1 MSSLATDRVDQ
12 CSSGEFSAQPFALSP
27 AQAALYYAQ
36 RIRPDIPLT
45 IAQYV
50 EIHGDLD
57 VGRLLYAIERF
68 GSETEV
74 GHVRLLEID
83 GEPHQVVDPTWRPG
97 WKRLDLREEPD
108 PRAAALAWM
117 NDHASSPIDIEHD
130 PLTINVVLRTG
141 DSDWIWYTRGHHIV
155 IDGYGA
161 MNGTTRAAEIYT
173 ALENQTEPVVSR
185 ATPLAAIYADEG
197 RYRET
202 TRFRNDAEYWR
213 EQLAGVGEPITLS
226 GNGMLA
232 PISDSGRRTA
242 TAVLGPELEAA
253 VEAASNTFGSN
264 SSAVFVAALA
274 CYVRAVT
281 GHQDVVLSL
290 PVSARTT
297 VALRRSGGVVS
308 NVVPIRVRFTGAD
321 TLADTVR
328 AVELQITGALRHQ
341 RYRSDDI
348 RRECG
353 YSRDARGFFGPMVNL
368 MLFHSELKFGS
379 LVGAINVLST
389 GPVEDLSINLY
400 NGVGNRIHIDFEANP
415 RLYGDAE
422 LTMHHGRFVDFLRRL
437 VLAAPQTP
445 VGDLP
450 VLTDLERE
458 RVLHEWNSTQVARQD
473 GTLAGLFADRAA
485 MCPSRVALDFEGDT
499 LTYAA
504 FDERA
509 NRLARELIAR
519 GAGPDTVVGLAIRR
533 SLDLLVGMYGIVK
546 AGAAYLPIDPDHPAD
561 RIEAILEQ
569 ARPLCVLTAAR
580 DELELPALAPRFDID
595 TADLSDRGGRPV
607 TDADRITPLRADH
620 LAYVIF
626 TSGSTGKP
634 KGVGVSHAA
643 IVNRLRWMQHAYP
656 LDSSD
661 VVLQK
666 TPATFDVSVW
676 EFFWP
681 LQIGA
686 RLVIAAPDGHRD
698 PSYLAR
704 VIAEKNVTTAHFVP
718 SMLSVFL
725 TDTDVRGCTGL
736 TRVFCSGEALPAATV
751 TEFHAALGT
760 GAEAPQLHNLYGP
773 TEAAVDVTA
782 WHCAPG
788 TTDVPIGSPVW
799 NTRTYV
805 LDARLQ
811 PVAPGVV
818 GELYLAGVQLAR
830 GYLGRPGLSADRFVA
845 NPFTPGT
852 RMYRT
857 GDLVR
862 WRSGGRT
869 GVLEYLGRSDFQ
881 VKIRG
886 LRIELGEIENALLA
900 DDRVTRAVCVARR
913 GRGGDELIAYAVAA
927 QGILPS
933 GGVAAGADTANGIG
947 TAAPDMHGRKQIGA
961 AGAADGPAG
970 SITRRGNAAAAT
982 PASGGTGTAVAG
994 TTAEAAD
1001 RAELAAEL
1009 TAVLR
1014 RTLPSYMVPS
1024 AIMVLDE
1031 LPLSANGKVDRKA
1044 LPEPVIGVRRPARPA
1059 EAGPRNA
1066 VEQQV
1071 IGVFA
1076 EVLGVDE
1083 IEVADNFFDLGGN
1096 SLSAARAIAR
1106 VNAAV
1111 GAALT
1116 IRDLFESPTVAALA
1130 ARLAS
1135 PQSEAAS
1142 PKLVAG
1148 QRPEHVP
1155 LSLAQQRLW
1164 ILNRFAEHAAA
1175 YNMPLAVELTGP
1187 LDVPALRAG
1196 LIDVLER
1203 HESLRTIFPDTPEGP
1218 CQRVHPASEIPLTL
1232 EPVDALDA
1240 DVNQLV
1246 TEFAGYGFDLRSQAP
1261 IRVALY
1267 ATGPDTHV
1275 FLVVLHHISGDGW
1288 SVAPLTRDIMVAV
1301 AARAAGQMPDWT
1313 PLPVQY
1319 ADFALWQRELL
1330 GDEADPASALSRQL
1344 AYWRAALAD
1353 LPDQLD
1359 LPLDRPRPRQR
1370 STDGGRVE
1378 FTIPAQLRRDLA
1390 ALAAERGVSTFMVLH
1405 AALAA
1410 LLARLCNSTDIAIG
1424 TPIAGRSDPALDDL
1438 VGMFVNTLVLRT
1450 RIDPAAGFD
1459 RMLAEVRDT
1468 DLNAFANADV
1478 PFERLV
1484 EVVNPERSA
1493 ARHPLFQVMLSYDSS
1508 PELRVDLPGVAA
1520 RVLPMAM
1527 DIAKFDLQLTVHEP
1541 VGSGAEDAPLTAE
1554 FGYAADVFDHA
1565 TVEALARRFAA
1576 LLAAAVAD
1584 PAVPVGD
1591 LPILDARET
1600 AKLVPIMG
1608 SPAESASTLARLL
1621 TDTAER
1627 VPDAVAVRYQGH
1639 DTTYR
1644 ELDERSNRLARVL
1657 IEHGAGPEVV
1667 VAIALPRS
1675 LESILAVW
1683 SVAKTGA
1690 AYVPID
1696 PDYPADRIAHM
1707 LADSGAML
1715 GLTNAERRAEMPDWP
1730 GSRGRHRKSYVDWL
1744 LLGSD
1749 TLAAECAQQ
1758 TDGPVTDTDRHHPLR
1773 TGGPAYLIYTSGST
1787 GKPKA
1792 VVVTNAGIAS
1802 LAHEQMHLFRVTDA
1816 ARTLHFSSPSFDA
1829 SVLELL
1835 LGFAA
1840 GATIVV
1846 APAGIYGGAELATLL
1861 REERVTHA
1869 FVTPAALGTVPAA
1882 DLPDLEAVIVGGEAC
1897 PEDLVRVWTDP
1908 EARPAGMPV
1917 RRMHNMYGPSEATVA
1932 ATATGPMVAG
1942 RPVPIGLP
1950 VRGMRLFVLD
1960 GRLHPVPPG
1969 VAGELYLSGPGLAR
1983 GYLGRH
1989 GLTAQQFPAN
1999 PHGRRGERMYRTGD
2013 LVVSDGVG
2021 QLRFLGRADDQIKIR
2036 GFRVELREI
2045 DHVLRDHPGVTFALT
2060 VVHHDERGIPRL
2072 VSYLTADT
2080 DLDIPAVLDTARGRL
2095 PGYMV
2100 PSAVTVLE
2108 TLPVTPSGKLDRK
2121 ALPAPDF
2128 VAAAPSRAPETE
2140 MEQQVAQ
2147 VFGTVLGAPVHGAE
2161 DNFFEIGGNSLLAT
2175 RLTAALHAEFG
2186 VELPVR
2192 AIFEAPTVAG
2202 VAARLAEAPRTQ
2214 RAALA
2219 VHTPRPERVP
2229 LSLPQQRLWF
2239 LNRFSPESSAYNI
2252 AFVLRID
2259 GDPDLPALRAALG
2272 DVVERHEVLR
2282 TVFPEDEHGAYQKV
2296 LDTARCLP
2304 VLEAVETDDVGA
2316 RKALRSLARRG
2327 FDLAHEI
2334 PLRMTLLRTG
2344 NRRHL
2349 LGIVL
2354 HHIAADGWSLGPLT
2368 RDLAVAYTARHG
2380 GVAPA
2385 WTPLPVQYADFSLWQ
2400 RECLGQ
2406 EGDPDSA
2413 AAIQLAYWRTALADL
2428 PEEMPLPYD
2437 RARPAEPTQRAGA
2450 VRFEVPEDVQ
2460 RRLAEVARAHGVSLF
2475 MVLRSTMAVLLRVVT
2490 GGRDIVIG
2498 TPVAGRTDTRLE
2510 ELVGMF
2516 VNTLVLRSDVDPDR
2530 SFAELLQAD
2539 RDTELAALAHAE
2551 VPFERIVEEIGGGAG
2566 GLRPALQVALTV
2578 QEPAPALQLL
2588 GLGLAAEE
2596 LDIALA
2602 KFDLELRVLPGA
2614 DDEDRIYEF
2623 VYAAELFEQQTVST
2637 LADRLVRVFD
2647 AVTADPRIKVRDIDA
2662 RTEIERELLTPA
2674 WGPAPEPQCSLAAYF
2689 AATAHLN
2696 PDRVFLRYED
2706 TELTYLQADVYSNRL
2721 ARALISRDLGPGD
2734 RVALGLTRSVESV
2747 LAVLAVA
2754 KAGAAYVPVDPNY
2767 PADRVR
2773 HMLTDSGCR
2782 VGVSLTGH
2790 ADRLYQAG
2798 GDHAIEWLLLD
2809 DAELLDELEAHDD
2822 GAVTDADRTTTLWTA
2837 DLAYVIYTSGS
2848 TGKPKGV
2855 AVTHGGLSN
2864 FADEIRERMRV
2875 DRESRTMHFSSPSF
2889 DAAVFDLL
2897 LAVGSGATM
2906 VIVPPHI
2913 YGGDELAELM
2923 DREEVS
2929 HTFMTPAAL
2938 ATIDRERWALPNL
2951 RAVMVGGEA
2960 CGPELVA
2967 RWAPGRMMFNGYGPT
2982 ETTVVITIAG
2992 PMIPG
2997 ETVTIGNLVRGAR
3010 ALVLDERLHP
3020 VPVGVPGE
3028 LYLGGQGSARGY
3040 FDRLGLTA
3048 TRFVADP
3055 HGPEGTR
3062 MYRTGDVVRW
3072 TADGELV
3079 YLGRSD
3085 HQVKVRGFR
3094 IELGEIDAVLTAH
3107 PAIRFAHTEV
3117 REIAGVRRIVSY
3129 VLPVAADLATVAE
3142 TGRGT
3147 HTPAHGLPA
3156 ISGAAAGRDGHAAA
3170 ALDLEELRAH
3180 CAEHLPAHMVPSSL
3194 TLLDRIPLT
3203 PVGKLDRDALPEP
3216 QAVVAVV
3223 SRDPETDTERLVAEV
3238 MGDLVGAEALGA
3250 DDSFFEVGGNSL
3262 LATQLVA
3269 RLAAATGVRLEVRAV
3284 FAAPTVAG
3292 LAAQLDAGT
3301 PSGDLL
3307 PEPRKRTRPQRIPLS
3322 AAQRRLWFLEKFNA
3336 SGDHG
3341 EALGAYNIP
3350 VALRLRG
3357 KLDVQALRATLHAVQ
3372 ARHETL
3378 RTVFPELD
3386 GEPCQR
3392 ILDADEAA
3400 IGLPVRTVDAAQVPA
3415 EIRRTAAAGF
3425 DLANQVP
3432 LRAAL
3437 LRLTGT
3443 GADEHVLV
3451 LVVHHIAMD
3460 GWSLQ
3465 PLAADVAAA
3474 YRAHTAG
3481 QEPQWPALPIQY
3493 ADYTLWQQ
3501 DVLGR
3506 EDDPESVISRQLDY
3520 WRRALDGIPE
3530 LLAVPADRPRPP
3542 VPSYRGG
3549 TVECKIDAFTHRELQ
3564 ALAAEHGVTMFMVLH
3579 AALVALLHR
3588 LTAGDDITVG
3598 TPIAG
3603 RGHPALDRMIG
3614 MFVGTLVLRTDVDGG
3629 AGFADLLRAVR
3640 DTDLEA
3646 FAHADVPFERLVEVL
3661 NPARSQAHH
3670 PMFQVMLSVQN
3681 QPVRVL
3687 ELPGMRIEADDAD
3700 PGIAKFD
3707 LQFTLTESWT
3717 QRREPDGIT
3726 VSVNYASDLFEAV
3739 TAQRLAQRF
3748 VRLLGAAAAN
3758 PATAVGDLELLD
3770 EAEWSAL
3777 APVRGAEA
3785 GLPITFPEVFE
3796 AAANLNRTAIAV
3808 RAAGTQIS
3816 YDALDRWT
3824 NRLARVLIGYGV
3836 GPEVLVA
3843 MGIPRSAESV
3853 AVMLAIAKAGAA
3865 FVPVDPNYPE
3875 QRISHML
3882 LDSGAAVGITLS
3894 AHRERMPDGAN
3905 WTVLDAPSFR
3915 RRVLTTSDAPITDD
3929 ERTSALRMDNPAYVI
3944 YTSGSTGIPK
3954 GVVVTHGGLS
3964 NFAAETA
3971 QRFDVRPGCRVLHF
3985 ATPSFDAA
3993 MLDLL
3998 LALGGA
4004 ATLVITPPGVVG
4016 GQELGQVFQEEG
4028 ITHAFITTSALG
4040 TVDPTGVTALRHV
4053 LVGGEALPPDLVTR
4067 WAPGRKLYN
4076 VYGPTETTI
4085 VTVISQPMTPGGQI
4099 TIGGPIRGVGASVLD
4114 ARLHPAPGGVTGEL
4128 HLAGAALARGYL
4140 RRPGLTAQRFVA
4152 NPFGKPGERMYR
4164 TGDLV
4169 RWLEKGGRARD
4180 MEYVGR
4186 TDHQVKIR
4194 GFRIELGEIDAALA
4208 RHAAVEFA
4216 TTIGHRTPAGSTA
4229 LVSYV
4234 KPRNGT
4240 APTVAE
4246 LTAHVAELVPNYM
4259 VPQSIM
4265 LLDRIPL
4272 SPVGK
4277 LDRKALPEPVFAAR
4291 EGYRAPSTPTEEAL
4305 CAAFADVLGIESV
4318 GADDGFF
4325 ELGGNSLLATKVV
4338 SQVRAAG
4345 IDLPVQAMF
4354 GESTPAAIARR
4365 LADAD
4370 GDAGAALLA
4379 ALEALLPLRPVTD
4392 GAVPPLFCVHPAIGL
4407 SWCFAGLV
4415 SHLPHERP
4423 VYGLQAPHVCGEESH
4438 PTITEAAKYY
4448 VAHMKEVQPHGP
4460 YHVLGWSLGGLI
4472 AHEVAVQLQAGGDEV
4487 ALLGLMDSYQ
4497 LSDRWLESAVPS
4509 VADII
4514 GEFGSDLLGGDTD
4527 VDPRMNL
4534 HEAAEL
4540 LRSRPGP
4547 FAALT
4552 VEHLERLYTGY
4563 TNGAVQAHGFRPRV
4577 FDGDLLFFTAADD
4590 EINLADPERCA
4601 SAWEPYVTGTVH
4613 DQKVRCRHSGMTT
4626 PEALSV
4632 IGPVLRDHLAELA
4645 ARAGREETR

>member
-27 AQAALYYAQ
+27 AQSALWYAQ

-83 GEPHQVVDPTWRPG
+83 GVPHQVVDPTWRPG
-97 WKRLDLREEPD
+97 WARIDLRGEPD

-117 NDHASSPIDIEHD
+117 NDHTSSPIDIEHD

-141 DSDWIWYTRGHHIV
+141 DSDYIWYTRGHHIV

-161 MNGTTRAAEIYT
+161 MNATTRAAEIYT

-185 ATPLAAIYADEG
+185 ATPLATIYAEEG
-197 RYRET
+197 RYQET
-202 TRFRNDAEYWR
+202 SRCRADAEYWR
-213 EQLAGVGEPITLS
+213 EQLEGAAEPLTLSSAGVIGS
-226 GNGMLA
+226 G
-232 PISDSGRRTA
+232 SDAGRRSA
-242 TAVLGPELEAA
+242 TAVLGEQIEAA
-253 VEAASNTFGSN
+253 LAAAGTTYGSNTP
-264 SSAVFVAALA
+264 ALVVAALA

-281 GHQDVVLSL
+281 GTQDVVLSL

-297 VALRRSGGVVS
+297 VALRRSAGVVS
-308 NVVPIRVRFTGAD
+308 NVVPIRVRFGGAA
-321 TLADTVR
+321 TVADTVR

-348 RRECG
+348 RRDCG

-379 LVGAINVLST
+379 LVGSLNVLST

-422 LTMHHGRFVDFLRRL
+422 LTMHHGRFLDFLDRFLR
-437 VLAAPQTP
+437 ASPQDA

-458 RVLHEWNSTQVARQD
+458 RVLHEWNSTQVARQE

-485 MCPSRVALDFEGDT
+485 MCPSRTALDFEGRT

-504 FDERA
+504 FDEHA
-509 NRLARELIAR
+509 NRLARELIDR
-519 GAGPDTVVGLAIRR
+519 GAGPDTLIGLAIRR
-533 SLDLLVGMYGIVK
+533 SLDLLIGMYAIIK

-561 RIEAILEQ
+561 RIEAILDQ
-569 ARPLCVLTAAR
+569 ARPLCVLSTTR
-580 DELELPALAPRFDID
+580 DEVELPAAADRFDID
-595 TADLSDRGGRPV
+595 TADLAERSRRPV
-607 TDADRITPLRADH
+607 TDADRRAPLRADH

-626 TSGSTGKP
+626 TSGSTGRP
-634 KGVGVSHAA
+634 KGVGVTHAA

-656 LDSSD
+656 LDGGD

-698 PSYLAR
+698 PGYLAR
-704 VIAEKNVTTAHFVP
+704 IIAEKGVTTAHFVP

-725 TDTDVRGCTGL
+725 TDTDVTGCTGL
-736 TRVFCSGEALPAATV
+736 SRVFCSGEALPAATV
-751 TEFHAALGT
+751 AEFHAALGT
-760 GAEAPQLHNLYGP
+760 GSGAPQLHNLYGP

-788 TTDVPIGSPVW
+788 ATDVPIGAPIW

-830 GYLGRPGLSADRFVA
+830 GYLGRPALTADRFVA

-862 WRSGGRT
+862 WRGGRA

-900 DDRVTRAVCVARR
+900 DKRVARAVCVARR
-913 GRGGDELIAYAVAA
+913 GRGGDELIGYAVAA
-927 QGILPS
+927 PG
-933 GGVAAGADTANGIG
+933 AGPLDT
-947 TAAPDMHGRKQIGA
+947 
-961 AGAADGPAG
+961 
-970 SITRRGNAAAAT
+970 
-982 PASGGTGTAVAG
+982 
-994 TTAEAAD
+994 
-1001 RAELAAEL
+1001 AELAAG
-1009 TAVLR
+1009 LR
-1014 RTLPSYMVPS
+1014 RTLPSYMVP
-1024 AIMVLDE
+1024 AALMVLDE

-1044 LPEPVIGVRRPARPA
+1044 LPDPGTAARRPARPA
-1059 EAGPRNA
+1059 AGPRTEA
-1066 VEQQV
+1066 ERQLTA
-1071 IGVFA
+1071 IFA
-1076 EVLGVDE
+1076 EVLGVEE
-1083 IEVADNFFDLGGN
+1083 IGVGDSFFDLGGN

-1106 VNAAV
+1106 VNAALGV
-1111 GAALT
+1111 ALT
-1116 IRDLFESPTVAALA
+1116 IRDLFESTTVTTLA
-1130 ARLAS
+1130 ARVAN
-1135 PQSEAAS
+1135 PQAEAAS
-1142 PKLVAG
+1142 PKLGAA
-1148 QRPEHVP
+1148 QRPAHVP

-1187 LDVPALRAG
+1187 LDIPALRAG
-1196 LIDVLER
+1196 LVDVLDR
-1203 HESLRTIFPDTPEGP
+1203 HESLRTTFPDTPQGP
-1218 CQRVHPASEIPLTL
+1218 CQVVHPAAEIPLTL
-1232 EPVDALDA
+1232 DPIDATDA
-1240 DVNQLV
+1240 DVLALAG
-1246 TEFAGYGFDLRSQAP
+1246 EFAGYGFDLRSQAP

-1267 ATGPDTHV
+1267 ATAPDKHV

-1288 SVAPLTRDIMVAV
+1288 SIAPLTRDIMAAV
-1301 AARAAGQMPDWT
+1301 AARAEGRAPQWT

-1378 FTIPAQLRRDLA
+1378 FTIAADTRRALA

-1410 LLARLCNSTDIAIG
+1410 VLARLCNTTDIAIG
-1424 TPIAGRSDPALDDL
+1424 TPIAGRSDPDLDDL

-1450 RIDPAAGFD
+1450 RVDPAAGFD

-1508 PELRVDLPGVAA
+1508 PELRVDLPGVHA
-1520 RVLPMAM
+1520 RVLPMAV
-1527 DIAKFDLQLTVHEP
+1527 DVAKFDLQLTVHEP
-1541 VGSGAEDAPLTAE
+1541 GTAEDAGLTAE

-1565 TVEALARRFAA
+1565 TVEAIARRFGAV
-1576 LLAAAVAD
+1576 LAAAVAD

-1608 SPAESASTLARLL
+1608 SPAEPAITLARLL

-1627 VPDAVAVRYQGH
+1627 VPDHVAVRYLGH
-1639 DTTYR
+1639 DTSYR

-1667 VAIALPRS
+1667 VAVALPRS

-1707 LADSGAML
+1707 LSDSGAML
-1715 GLTNAERRAEMPDWP
+1715 GLTTAECRADLPDWP
-1730 GSRGRHRKSYVDWL
+1730 GNRGRHRKSYVDWL
-1744 LLGSD
+1744 LVGS
-1749 TLAAECAQQ
+1749 TELAEECAQFPDTPL
-1758 TDGPVTDTDRHHPLR
+1758 TDADRHHPLR
-1773 TGGPAYLIYTSGST
+1773 TAGPAYLIYTSGST

-1792 VVVTNAGIAS
+1792 VVVTNAGLAS
-1802 LAHEQMHLFRVTDA
+1802 LAHEQMHLFHVTDS

-1846 APAGIYGGAELATLL
+1846 APAGIFGGAELAALL
-1861 REERVTHA
+1861 RAERVTHA
-1869 FVTPAALGTVPAA
+1869 FVTPAALATVPAD
-1882 DLPDLEAVIVGGEAC
+1882 DLPALEAVIVGGEAC
-1897 PEDLVRVWTDP
+1897 PEDLVRIWTDP
-1908 EARPAGMPV
+1908 ESRPAPAAP

-1932 ATATGPMVAG
+1932 ATATGPMAAG
-1942 RPVPIGLP
+1942 QPVPIGLP

-1960 GRLHPVPPG
+1960 PRLHPVPPG

-1983 GYLGRH
+1983 GYLGRN
-1989 GLTAQQFPAN
+1989 GLTAQAFPAN

-2013 LVVSDGVG
+2013 LVVADGTG

-2036 GFRVELREI
+2036 GFRIELREI
-2045 DHVLRDHPGVTFALT
+2045 DHVLASHPGVTRALT
-2060 VVHHDERGIPRL
+2060 IVHNDERGIPRL
-2072 VSYLTADT
+2072 VTYLTADAE
-2080 DLDIPAVLDTARGRL
+2080 LDMAAVLDTARGRL

-2100 PSAVTVLE
+2100 PSALTVLE
-2108 TLPVTPSGKLDRK
+2108 QLPLGPTGKLDLK

-2128 VAAAPSRAPETE
+2128 VAVAPSRAPETE
-2140 MEQQVAQ
+2140 LEQQVAQ
-2147 VFGTVLGAPVHGAE
+2147 VFGAVLGTPVHGAE

-2175 RLTAALHAEFG
+2175 RLTAALHGEFG

-2219 VHTPRPERVP
+2219 VHAPRPERIP

-2239 LNRFSPESSAYNI
+2239 LNRYSPESSAYNI

-2259 GDPDLPALRAALG
+2259 GDPDVTALQAALA

-2282 TVFPEDEHGAYQKV
+2282 TVFPEDAHGARQEV
-2296 LDTARCLP
+2296 LETARCLP

-2316 RKALRSLARRG
+2316 RTTLRSLARRG
-2327 FDLAHEI
+2327 FDLTRDI

-2344 NRRHL
+2344 NRRHQ

-2368 RDLAVAYTARHG
+2368 RDLAVAYAARLG
-2380 GVAPA
+2380 GAVPA

-2400 RECLGQ
+2400 REILGQ
-2406 EGDPDSA
+2406 ETDPGSTA
-2413 AAIQLAYWRTALADL
+2413 ATQLAYWRHALADL

-2437 RARPAEPTQRAGA
+2437 RPRPAEPTQRAGA
-2450 VRFEVPEDVQ
+2450 VRFEVPEELQ
-2460 RRLAEVARAHGVSLF
+2460 RKLDDIGRAHGVSLF
-2475 MVLRSTMAVLLRVVT
+2475 MMLRSTLAVLLRVVT

-2498 TPVAGRTDTRLE
+2498 TPVAGRSDTRLD

-2539 RDTELAALAHAE
+2539 RDTELAAMANAE
-2551 VPFERIVEEIGGGAG
+2551 VPFERIVEEFGSGSG
-2566 GLRPALQVALTV
+2566 GLRPTLQVALTV
-2578 QEPAPALQLL
+2578 QDTPLPALQLP
-2588 GLGLAAEE
+2588 GLALQAEE

-2602 KFDLELRVLPGA
+2602 KFDLELRVLPA
-2614 DDEDRIYEF
+2614 DRNAPAAEAGDRVFEF
-2623 VYAAELFEQQTVST
+2623 VYAAELFDQDTVQT
-2637 LADRLVRVFD
+2637 LAERLVQVFE
-2647 AVTADPRIKVRDIDA
+2647 AVTADPRVRIRDIDA
-2662 RTEIERELLTPA
+2662 RTELERELLTPA

-2696 PDRVFLRYED
+2696 PDRIFLRSGD
-2706 TELTYLQADVYSNRL
+2706 TELSYENADVYSNRL
-2721 ARALISRDLGPGD
+2721 ARALIARGLGPGD
-2734 RVALGLTRSVESV
+2734 RIALGLTRSVESV
-2747 LAVLAVA
+2747 LAMLAVA
-2754 KAGAAYVPVDPNY
+2754 KSGAAFVPVDPNY

-2773 HMLTDSGCR
+2773 HMLADSGCR
-2782 VGVSLTGH
+2782 VGVSMSDSV
-2790 ADRLYQAG
+2790 DRLYTAA
-2798 GDHAIEWLLLD
+2798 GDHIIEWLALD
-2809 DAELLDELEAHDD
+2809 NPALLDELEILDE
-2822 GAVTDADRTTTLWTA
+2822 GPITDADRTATLWTA

-2848 TGKPKGV
+2848 TGRPKGV

-2864 FADEIRERMRV
+2864 FADELRDRMRV
-2875 DRESRTMHFSSPSF
+2875 DRESVTMHFSSPSF
-2889 DAAVFDLL
+2889 DAALFDLL

-2906 VIVPPHI
+2906 VIVPPDI
-2913 YGGDELAELM
+2913 YGGDELAALIEA
-2923 DREEVS
+2923 EQVT

-2938 ATIDRERWALPNL
+2938 ATIDRDSWALPHL
-2951 RAVMVGGEA
+2951 RAIMVGGEA

-2967 RWAPGRMMFNGYGPT
+2967 RWAPGRTMFNGYGPT
-2982 ETTVVITIAG
+2982 ETTVVITIAALT
-2992 PMIPG
+2992 PG
-2997 ETVTIGNLVRGAR
+2997 QPVTIGTLVRGAR
-3010 ALVLDERLHP
+3010 ALVLDERLRP

-3028 LYLGGQGSARGY
+3028 LYVGGQGTARGY
-3040 FDRLGLTA
+3040 FDRLSLTA
-3048 TRFVADP
+3048 ARFVADP
-3055 HGPEGTR
+3055 YGPEGAR

-3094 IELGEIDAVLTAH
+3094 IELGEIDAVLTTH

-3117 REIAGVRRIVSY
+3117 REIAGTPRIVSY
-3129 VLPVAADLATVAE
+3129 VQLGGVE
-3142 TGRGT
+3142 Q
-3147 HTPAHGLPA
+3147 HGMV
-3156 ISGAAAGRDGHAAA
+3156 GEAAAVAFDP
-3170 ALDLEELRAH
+3170 EELRAH
-3180 CAEHLPAHMVPSSL
+3180 CAQRLPAHMVPGSF
-3194 TLLDRIPLT
+3194 TLLDHIPLT
-3203 PVGKLDRDALPEP
+3203 PVGKLDRDALPQP

-3223 SRDPETDTERLVAEV
+3223 SRDPETETERLVAEV

-3292 LAAQLDAGT
+3292 LAAALDTGT
-3301 PSGDLL
+3301 SSAELR
-3307 PEPRKRTRPQRIPLS
+3307 PEPRRRTRPQRIPLS

-3336 SGDHG
+3336 SGDPG

-3350 VALRLRG
+3350 VALRLTG
-3357 KLDVQALRATLHAVQ
+3357 QLDVAALRAALHAVQ

-3378 RTVFPELD
+3378 RTVFPEID
-3386 GEPCQR
+3386 GEPCQHV
-3392 ILDADEAA
+3392 LDPSDAA
-3400 IGLPVRTVDAAQVPA
+3400 ASLPLRTVSAADVNI
-3415 EIRRTAAAGF
+3415 EIRRLASAAF
-3425 DLANQVP
+3425 DLSSMAP

-3437 LRLTGT
+3437 LRVT
-3443 GADEHVLV
+3443 GAADDEHILV
-3451 LVVHHIAMD
+3451 MVVHHIAMD

-3474 YRAHTAG
+3474 YRAHTGGEA
-3481 QEPQWPALPIQY
+3481 PQWPELPIQY
-3493 ADYTLWQQ
+3493 ADYTMWQQ

-3549 TVECKIDAFTHRELQ
+3549 IVECDIDSFTHRELRV
-3564 ALAAEHGVTMFMVLH
+3564 LAAEHGVTMFMVLH

-3588 LTAGDDITVG
+3588 LTASDDVTVG

-3603 RGHPALDRMIG
+3603 RGHPALDRMVG
-3614 MFVGTLVLRTDVDGG
+3614 MFVGTLVLRTEIESG
-3629 AGFADLLRAVR
+3629 AAFGDLLRTVR

-3661 NPARSQAHH
+3661 NPVRSQAHH

-3681 QPVRVL
+3681 QPLRVL
-3687 ELPGMRIEADDAD
+3687 ELPGLRIEADDAD

-3717 QRREPDGIT
+3717 RNREPDGIT
-3726 VSVNYASDLFEAV
+3726 VAVNYAADLFDEA
-3739 TAQRLAQRF
+3739 TAQKLARRF

-3770 EAEWSAL
+3770 SAEWSAL

-3796 AAANLNRTAIAV
+3796 AAANLNRQAVAV

-3836 GPEVLVA
+3836 GPETLVA

-3865 FVPVDPNYPE
+3865 FVPIDPTYPE

-3915 RRVLTTSDAPITDD
+3915 RRVLTTSDAPITDA
-3929 ERTSALRMDNPAYVI
+3929 ERIAPLRMDNPAYVI

-3971 QRFDVRPGCRVLHF
+3971 QRFDVGPGCRVLHF

-3998 LALGGA
+3998 FALGGA

-4016 GQELGQVFQEEG
+4016 GAELGQVFIEEG
-4028 ITHAFITTSALG
+4028 ITHAFITTAALG
-4040 TVDPTGVTALRHV
+4040 TVDPTGVTALRHI

-4067 WAPGRKLYN
+4067 WAPGRRFYN

-4085 VTVISQPMTPGGQI
+4085 VTVISQPMTPGCHI

-4114 ARLHPAPGGVTGEL
+4114 GRLHPTPAGVTGEL

-4140 RRPGLTAQRFVA
+4140 RRPGLTAQKFVA

-4169 RWLEKGGRARD
+4169 RWVEKYGRTRD
-4180 MEYVGR
+4180 LEYVGR

-4208 RHAAVEFA
+4208 KHPSVEFA

-4240 APTVAE
+4240 APTPLQ
-4246 LTAHVAELVPNYM
+4246 LTTHVAQLVPNYM

-4265 LLDRIPL
+4265 LLDRVPL

-4277 LDRKALPEPVFAAR
+4277 VDRKALPEPVFAAR
-4291 EGYRAPSTPTEEAL
+4291 EGYRAPSGPIEEAL
-4305 CAAFADVLGIESV
+4305 CRAFADVLGVEQV

-4338 SQVRAAG
+4338 AHVRAEG
-4345 IDLPVQAMF
+4345 IDVPVQAMF

-4365 LADAD
+4365 LADVH
-4370 GDAGAALLA
+4370 GDADAALAA
-4379 ALEALLPLRPVTD
+4379 ALGPVLPLRPIHEP
-4392 GAVPPLFCVHPAIGL
+4392 GVPPLFCIHPAIGL
-4407 SWCFAGLV
+4407 SWCFAGLLAQ
-4415 SHLPHERP
+4415 LPPEQP
-4423 VYGLQAPHVCGEESH
+4423 VYGLQAPHVHGEEGHRS
-4438 PTITEAAKYY
+4438 IAEAAKYY
-4448 VAHMKEVQPHGP
+4448 VAHMKSVQPEGP

-4472 AHEVAVQLQAGGDEV
+4472 AHEVAVQLQEGGDEV
-4487 ALLGLMDSYQ
+4487 ALLALMDSFR
-4497 LSDRWLESAVPS
+4497 LSDEWLDRARPGI
-4509 VADII
+4509 ADII
-4514 GEFGSDLLGGDTD
+4514 GEFGSDLLGDAAD
-4527 VDPRMNL
+4527 IDPRINL
-4534 HEAAEL
+4534 HEAVEL
-4540 LRSRPGP
+4540 LRNRPGA

-4552 VEHLERLYTGY
+4552 TEHLERIYSGFID
-4563 TNGAVQAHGFRPRV
+4563 GAMLANAFHPRV
-4577 FDGDLLFFTAADD
+4577 FDGDLLFFTAAED
-4590 EINLADPERCA
+4590 EVNRADPERCA
-4601 SAWEPYVTGTVH
+4601 AAWEPHVTGVVH
-4613 DQKVRCRHSGMTT
+4613 DQLVRCRHSGMTT
-4626 PEALSV
+4626 PESLSV
-4632 IGPVLRDHLAELA
+4632 IGPVLREFLRHSADGAVRAERED
-4645 ARAGREETR
+4645 AR

>member
-27 AQAALYYAQ
+27 AQSALWYAQ

-68 GSETEV
+68 GAESEV
-74 GHVRLLEID
+74 GQVRLLEID
-83 GEPHQVVDPTWRPG
+83 GIPHQVVDPTARPG
-97 WKRLDLREEPD
+97 WARLDMRDEPD
-108 PRAAALAWM
+108 PRAAARAWM
-117 NDHASSPIDIEHD
+117 NEHASSPIDIEHD
-130 PLTINVVLRTG
+130 TLTINVVLRVG
-141 DSDWIWYTRGHHIV
+141 DSDWMWYTRGHHIV

-161 MNGTTRAAEIYT
+161 MNATTRAAEIYT
-173 ALENQTEPVVSR
+173 ALENHTEPVISR
-185 ATPLAAIYADEG
+185 ATPLATIYADEN
-197 RYRET
+197 RYRDT
-202 TRFRNDAEYWR
+202 TRFVSDRDYWL
-213 EQLAGVGEPITLS
+213 EQLAGAGEPITLS
-226 GNGMLA
+226 GNA
-232 PISDSGRRTA
+232 IAISDAGRRRA
-242 TAVLGPELEAA
+242 TAVLAPHVETAISEAA
-253 VEAASNTFGSN
+253 TAFGSN
-264 SSAVFVAALA
+264 SSALFVAALA
-274 CYVRAVT
+274 GYVRAVT
-281 GHQDVVLSL
+281 GTQDVVLSL

-297 VALRRSGGVVS
+297 VALRRSAGVVS
-308 NVVPIRVRFTGAD
+308 NVVPIRVQFTGSDTVAD
-321 TLADTVR
+321 AVR

-348 RRECG
+348 RRDCG

-368 MLFHSELKFGS
+368 MLFHSELNFGS
-379 LVGAINVLST
+379 LVGSLNVLST

-400 NGVGNRIHIDFEANP
+400 NGVGNRTHIDFEANP
-415 RLYGDAE
+415 RLYGDTE
-422 LTMHHGRFVDFLRRL
+422 LSMHHGRFLDYLERFVSS
-437 VLAAPQTP
+437 APET
-445 VGDLP
+445 VVADMP
-450 VLTDLERE
+450 VLTDVERE
-458 RVLHEWNSTQVARQD
+458 RVLLEWNSTQVARQE

-485 MCPSRVALDFEGDT
+485 MCPSRVALDFEGST

-509 NRLARELIAR
+509 NRLARELITR
-519 GAGPDTVVGLAIRR
+519 GAGPDTLVGLGMRR
-533 SLDLLVGMYGIVK
+533 SLELLIGMYAVIK
-546 AGAAYLPIDPDHPAD
+546 SGAAYLPLDPDHPAD
-561 RIEAILEQ
+561 RIEAVISQ
-569 ARPLCVLTAAR
+569 ARPLCVLTTAR
-580 DELELPALAPRFDID
+580 DELELPTGTTRFDID
-595 TADLSDRGGRPV
+595 TADLSAHSGRPV
-607 TDADRITPLRADH
+607 TDADRCASLRPDH
-620 LAYVIF
+620 QAYVLF

-634 KGVGVSHAA
+634 KGVGVTHAA

-698 PSYLAR
+698 PGYLAR
-704 VIAEKNVTTAHFVP
+704 IIAEKAVTTAHFVP

-736 TRVFCSGEALPAATV
+736 ERVFCSGEALPAATV
-751 TEFHAALGT
+751 AEFHAALGT
-760 GAEAPQLHNLYGP
+760 GPQSPQLHNLYGP

-782 WHCAPG
+782 WHCQPG
-788 TTDVPIGSPVW
+788 DTDVPIGSPIW

-830 GYLGRPGLSADRFVA
+830 GYLGRPALTGDRFVA
-845 NPFTPGT
+845 DPFTPGT

-862 WRSGGRT
+862 WRVSEYS

-881 VKIRG
+881 VKVRG
-886 LRIELGEIENALLA
+886 LRIELGEIEAALLTDPRIA
-900 DDRVTRAVCVARR
+900 RAVCVARR
-913 GRGGDELIAYAVAA
+913 GRGGDELVAYAVAGPGVEGLDA
-927 QGILPS
+927 Q
-933 GGVAAGADTANGIG
+933 
-947 TAAPDMHGRKQIGA
+947 
-961 AGAADGPAG
+961 
-970 SITRRGNAAAAT
+970 
-982 PASGGTGTAVAG
+982 
-994 TTAEAAD
+994 
-1001 RAELAAEL
+1001 EL
-1009 TAVLR
+1009 TAGLR
-1014 RTLPSYMVPS
+1014 RILPGYMVP
-1024 AIMVLDE
+1024 AVLMVLDE

-1044 LPEPVIGVRRPARPA
+1044 LPEPVAGARRPARPVA
-1059 EAGPRNA
+1059 EPTTE
-1066 VEQQV
+1066 VEHRLTE
-1071 IGVFA
+1071 IFA
-1076 EVLGVDE
+1076 DVLGTDE
-1083 IEVADNFFDLGGN
+1083 FDVQDSFFDLGGN
-1096 SLSAARAIAR
+1096 SLTAARAVAR
-1106 VNAAV
+1106 VNAALSV
-1111 GAALT
+1111 SLT
-1116 IRDLFESPTVAALA
+1116 IRDLFESATVTALA
-1130 ARLAS
+1130 ARVSGA
-1135 PQSEAAS
+1135 QGEAAS
-1142 PKLVAG
+1142 PALVAG
-1148 QRPEHVP
+1148 PRPQHIP

-1175 YNMPLAVELTGP
+1175 YNMPLAVEITGP
-1187 LDVPALRAG
+1187 LDIPALRAG
-1196 LIDVLER
+1196 LVDVLHR
-1203 HESLRTIFPDTPEGP
+1203 HESLRTTFPDSTDGP
-1218 CQRVHPASEIPLTL
+1218 CQLVHPAAEIPLTL
-1232 EPVDALDA
+1232 DPIDATGT
-1240 DVNQLV
+1240 DVVALA
-1246 TEFAGYGFDLRSQAP
+1246 TEFAGYAFDLRSQSP
-1261 IRVALY
+1261 VRVALY
-1267 ATGPDTHV
+1267 ATGPGRYL
-1275 FLVVLHHISGDGW
+1275 FLMVLHHISGDGW
-1288 SVAPLTRDIMVAV
+1288 SIAPLTRDIMSAV
-1301 AARAAGQMPDWT
+1301 AARTAGAAPEWT

-1330 GDEADPASALSRQL
+1330 GDEADPASALARQL

-1370 STDGGRVE
+1370 STEGGRVE
-1378 FTIPAQLRRDLA
+1378 FDIPAEVRRALA
-1390 ALAAERGVSTFMVLH
+1390 AVAAERGVSTFMVLH
-1405 AALAA
+1405 AALATV
-1410 LLARLCNSTDIAIG
+1410 LARLCNTPDIAIG
-1424 TPIAGRSDPALDDL
+1424 TPIAGRSDPALEEL

-1450 RIDPAAGFD
+1450 RVDPAAGFD
-1459 RMLAEVRDT
+1459 RMLTEVRDT

-1508 PELRVDLPGVAA
+1508 PELRIDLPGVDATVMPLA
-1520 RVLPMAM
+1520 S

-1541 VGSGAEDAPLTAE
+1541 IGAPDAGFTAE
-1554 FGYAADVFDHA
+1554 FGYAADVFDRS
-1565 TVEALARRFAA
+1565 TVEAIARRFGAV
-1576 LLAAAVAD
+1576 LAAAVAN
-1584 PAVPVGD
+1584 PATPVGD
-1591 LPILDARET
+1591 LPLLDARET
-1600 AKLVPIMG
+1600 AKLVPITG
-1608 SPAESASTLARLL
+1608 SPAEPALSLAGLL
-1621 TDTAER
+1621 TGTAER
-1627 VPDAVAVRYQGH
+1627 MPDAVAVRYQGI
-1639 DTTYR
+1639 DTSYR

-1675 LESILAVW
+1675 LDSILAIW

-1690 AYVPID
+1690 AYVPVD
-1696 PDYPADRIAHM
+1696 PDYPPDRIAHM
-1707 LADSGAML
+1707 LTDSGAML
-1715 GLTNAERRAEMPDWP
+1715 GITNAERREDMPDWP
-1730 GSRGRHRKSYVDWL
+1730 GSRGRHRKNYVDWL

-1749 TLAAECAQQ
+1749 ELSQECERFPQA
-1758 TDGPVTDTDRHHPLR
+1758 PVTDTDRHHPLR

-1787 GKPKA
+1787 GTPKA
-1792 VVVTNAGIAS
+1792 VVVTNAGLAS
-1802 LAHEQMHLFRVTDA
+1802 LANEQTHLFRVTDS

-1840 GATIVV
+1840 GATLVI
-1846 APAGIYGGAELATLL
+1846 APAGIYGGVELARLL
-1861 REERVTHA
+1861 REEHVTHA
-1869 FVTPAALGTVPAA
+1869 FVTPAALATVPTA
-1882 DLPDLEAVIVGGEAC
+1882 DLPELEAVIVGGEAC
-1897 PEDLVRVWTDP
+1897 PEELVTLWTAADS
-1908 EARPAGMPV
+1908 RPGHPA

-1932 ATATGPMVAG
+1932 ATATGPMLAG
-1942 RPVPIGLP
+1942 QPVPIGLP

-1960 GRLHPVPPG
+1960 SRLHPVPPG

-1983 GYLGRH
+1983 GYLGRLA
-1989 GLTAQQFPAN
+1989 LTAQRFPAN

-2013 LVVSDGVG
+2013 LVVADTAG

-2036 GFRVELREI
+2036 GFRIELREI
-2045 DHVLRDHPGVTFALT
+2045 DHVLAAHEGVSFALT
-2060 VVHHDERGIPRL
+2060 MVHQDERGIPRL
-2072 VSYLTADT
+2072 IAYVTADAGI
-2080 DLDIPAVLDTARGRL
+2080 DPADVLETARGRL
-2095 PGYMV
+2095 PAYMV
-2100 PSAVTVLE
+2100 PAAVSVLDAM
-2108 TLPVTPSGKLDRK
+2108 PVTPSGKLDRK
-2121 ALPAPDF
+2121 ALPAPEF
-2128 VAAAPSRAPETE
+2128 VAAAPTRAPETE
-2140 MEQQVAQ
+2140 MEQQVAL
-2147 VFGTVLGAPVHGAE
+2147 VFGAVLGAGSPGAE

-2175 RLTAALHAEFG
+2175 RLTAALHTEFG

-2202 VAARLAEAPRTQ
+2202 LATLLAEAPRTQ
-2214 RAALA
+2214 RVALA
-2219 VHTPRPERVP
+2219 VRTPRPERVP

-2239 LNRFSPESSAYNI
+2239 LNRYSPESSAYNI

-2259 GDPDLPALRAALG
+2259 GDPDIDALRDALA

-2282 TVFPEDEHGAYQKV
+2282 TVFPEDDQGAYQRV

-2304 VLEAVETDDVGA
+2304 ALDVVETDDVGA
-2316 RKALRSLARRG
+2316 RTTLRSLARRG
-2327 FDLAHEI
+2327 FDLTREI
-2334 PLRMTLLRTG
+2334 PLRMALLRTG
-2344 NRRHL
+2344 NHRHL
-2349 LGIVL
+2349 LGIAL

-2368 RDLAVAYTARHG
+2368 RDLAVAYAARHG
-2380 GVAPA
+2380 GAAPTWA
-2385 WTPLPVQYADFSLWQ
+2385 PLPVQYADFSLWQ
-2400 RECLGQ
+2400 RELLGADSDT
-2406 EGDPDSA
+2406 ESA
-2413 AAIQLAYWRTALADL
+2413 AAVQLAYWRTALADL
-2428 PEEMPLPYD
+2428 PEELPLPYD
-2437 RARPAEPTQRAGA
+2437 RPRPAEPTQRAGT
-2450 VRFEVPEDVQ
+2450 VRFEVPEALQ
-2460 RRLAEVARAHGVSLF
+2460 RKLAELARAHGVSLF
-2475 MVLRSTMAVLLRVVT
+2475 MVLRSTLAVLLRTVT
-2490 GGRDIVIG
+2490 GGRDVVIG
-2498 TPVAGRTDTRLE
+2498 TPVAGRTDTRLDD
-2510 ELVGMF
+2510 LVGMF
-2516 VNTLVLRSDVDPDR
+2516 VNTLILRSDVDPDR

-2539 RDTELAALAHAE
+2539 RDTELAAMAHAE
-2551 VPFERIVEEIGGGAG
+2551 VPYERVVEELGNDNQRRYGAG
-2566 GLRPALQVALTV
+2566 PLLQVALTV
-2578 QEPAPALQLL
+2578 QDTPVPALRLP
-2588 GLGLAAEE
+2588 GLSLQAEE

-2602 KFDLELRVLPGA
+2602 KFDLELRVMPGLA
-2614 DDEDRIYEF
+2614 PYDRVFEF
-2623 VYAAELFEQQTVST
+2623 VYAAELFDQPTIHT
-2637 LADRLVRVFD
+2637 LAERLLRVFD
-2647 AVTADPRIKVRDIDA
+2647 AVAAGPRIRVRDIDA
-2662 RTEIERELLTPA
+2662 RTEYEREMFSPA
-2674 WGPAPEPQCSLAAYF
+2674 WGPAPEPQCSLAACF

-2696 PDRVFLRYED
+2696 ADRVFLRFDD
-2706 TELTYLQADVYSNRL
+2706 TELTYLESDVYSNRL
-2721 ARALISRDLGPGD
+2721 ARALIDRGLGPGD

-2747 LAVLAVA
+2747 LAALAVA
-2754 KAGAAYVPVDPNY
+2754 KSGAAFVPVDPNY

-2782 VGVSLTGH
+2782 VGISMTEH
-2790 ADRLYQAG
+2790 ADDLYAAG
-2798 GDHAIEWLLLD
+2798 GDHRVDWLLLD
-2809 DAELLDELEAHDD
+2809 DAELLEELEVLDD
-2822 GAVTDADRTTTLWTA
+2822 GSITDADRTTTLWTA

-2855 AVTHGGLSN
+2855 TVTHGGLSA
-2864 FADEIRERMRV
+2864 FADELRDRMRV
-2875 DRESRTMHFSSPSF
+2875 DRDSRTMHFSSPSF
-2889 DAAVFDLL
+2889 DAAIFDLL

-2906 VIVPPHI
+2906 VIVPPDI
-2913 YGGDELAELM
+2913 YGGDELAALM
-2923 DREEVS
+2923 DREEIS
-2929 HTFMTPAAL
+2929 HTFLTPAAL
-2938 ATIDRERWALPNL
+2938 STLDRDRWALPHL
-2951 RAVMVGGEA
+2951 RAIMVGGEA

-2982 ETTVVITIAG
+2982 ETTVVVSIAG
-2992 PMIPG
+2992 PMTPG
-2997 ETVTIGNLVRGAR
+2997 VPVTIGNLVRGAR
-3010 ALVLDERLHP
+3010 AVVLDERLRP

-3028 LYLGGQGSARGY
+3028 LYVGGQGTARGY

-3048 TRFVADP
+3048 ARFVADP
-3055 HGPEGTR
+3055 YGPAGTR
-3062 MYRTGDVVRW
+3062 LYRTGDVVRW
-3072 TADGELV
+3072 NPAGELV

-3094 IELGEIDAVLTAH
+3094 IELGEIDAVLAAH
-3107 PAIRFAHTEV
+3107 PANRFAHTEV
-3117 REIAGVRRIVSY
+3117 RDIAGAKRIVSF
-3129 VLPVAADLATVAE
+3129 VLPLEGGQPDV
-3142 TGRGT
+3142 
-3147 HTPAHGLPA
+3147 
-3156 ISGAAAGRDGHAAA
+3156 
-3170 ALDLEELRAH
+3170 EELRAH
-3180 CAEHLPAHMVPSSL
+3180 CAKHLPAHMVPSAI
-3194 TLLDRIPLT
+3194 TLLDHIPLT
-3203 PVGKLDRDALPEP
+3203 PVGKLDRDALPQP
-3216 QAVVAVV
+3216 QIAVVVV

-3238 MGDLVGAEALGA
+3238 MGELVGLDALGA
-3250 DDSFFEVGGNSL
+3250 DDSFFEIGGNSL

-3269 RLAAATGVRLEVRAV
+3269 RLANATGVRVEVRAV

-3292 LAAQLDAGT
+3292 LAAALDAG
-3301 PSGDLL
+3301 SASADLR
-3307 PEPRKRTRPQRIPLS
+3307 PAPRKRTRPDRIPLS
-3322 AAQRRLWFLEKFNA
+3322 AAQRRLWFLEQFNSA
-3336 SGDHG
+3336 GEAG
-3341 EALGAYNIP
+3341 EALGAYNVP
-3350 VALRLRG
+3350 VALRLHG
-3357 KLDVQALRATLHAVQ
+3357 ELDVQALRAALHDVQ
-3372 ARHETL
+3372 LRHETL
-3378 RTVFPELD
+3378 RTVFPEID
-3386 GEPCQR
+3386 GEPCQL
-3392 ILDADEAA
+3392 ILEPGEAA
-3400 IGLPVRTVDAAQVPA
+3400 VSLPVRTVTAADVPG
-3415 EIRRTAAAGF
+3415 EIRRVTAGGF
-3425 DLANQVP
+3425 DLATSVP

-3437 LRLTGT
+3437 LRLSDSARP
-3443 GADEHVLV
+3443 ADNGGDGNMAVSARRPVALEHVLV

-3465 PLAADVAAA
+3465 PLAGDVAAA
-3474 YRAHTAG
+3474 YRARTGGKAP
-3481 QEPQWPALPIQY
+3481 EWPELPIQY

-3501 DVLGR
+3501 DVLGH
-3506 EDDPESVISRQLDY
+3506 ESEPDSVISRQLDY

-3530 LLAVPADRPRPP
+3530 LLSVPADRPRPP

-3549 TVECKIDAFTHRELQ
+3549 TVECTLDAFTHRELQ
-3564 ALAAEHGVTMFMVLH
+3564 MLAGEHGVTMFMVLH

-3614 MFVGTLVLRTDVDGG
+3614 MFVGTLVLRTRIESG
-3629 AGFADLLRAVR
+3629 AAFGDLLHAVR

-3646 FAHADVPFERLVEVL
+3646 FAHADVPFERLVEVID
-3661 NPARSQAHH
+3661 PVRSQAHH

-3687 ELPGMRIEADDAD
+3687 ELPGLRIEADDAD

-3717 QRREPDGIT
+3717 PAREPDGIT
-3726 VSVNYASDLFEAV
+3726 VSVNYAADLFDEP
-3739 TAQRLAQRF
+3739 TAQRLAHRF

-3758 PATAVGDLELLD
+3758 PAVAVGDLELLD
-3770 EAEWSAL
+3770 SREWSAL
-3777 APVRGAEA
+3777 APVRGSEP

-3796 AAANLNRTAIAV
+3796 AAANLNRQAIAV

-3836 GPEVLVA
+3836 GPETLVA

-3894 AHRERMPDGAN
+3894 TYRERMPDGAN

-3915 RRVLTTSDAPITDD
+3915 RRVLATTDGPISDS
-3929 ERTSALRMDNPAYVI
+3929 ERLLPLRMDNPAYVI

-3971 QRFDVRPGCRVLHF
+3971 HRFDVGPGCRVLHF

-4016 GQELGQVFQEEG
+4016 GEELGQVFIEEG

-4085 VTVISQPMTPGGQI
+4085 VTVISQPMTPGGPI
-4099 TIGGPIRGVGASVLD
+4099 TIGGPIRGVGAAVLD
-4114 ARLHPAPGGVTGEL
+4114 GRMHPAPGGVTGEL

-4169 RWLEKGGRARD
+4169 RWVERGGRARD
-4180 MEYVGR
+4180 LEYVGR

-4194 GFRIELGEIDAALA
+4194 GFRIELGEIDSALA
-4208 RHAAVEFA
+4208 KHAAVKFA
-4216 TTIGHRTPAGSTA
+4216 TTIGHRTPAGTTA
-4229 LVSYV
+4229 LVAYV
-4234 KPRNGT
+4234 EPRPGT
-4240 APTVAE
+4240 APTAAE

-4265 LLDRIPL
+4265 LLDRLPL

-4277 LDRKALPEPVFAAR
+4277 LDRKALPEPVFAAS
-4291 EGYRAPSTPTEEAL
+4291 EGYRAPETAAEEAL
-4305 CAAFADVLGIESV
+4305 CAAFAEVLGIERV

-4338 SQVRAAG
+4338 AQLRGAG

-4354 GESTPAAIARR
+4354 GDSSPAAIARR
-4365 LADAD
+4365 LADAK
-4370 GDAGAALLA
+4370 GDAGAALAA
-4379 ALEALLPLRPVTD
+4379 ALGAVLPLRPITD
-4392 GAVPPLFCVHPAIGL
+4392 AAVPPLFCVHPAIGL
-4407 SWCFAGLV
+4407 SWCFAGLL
-4415 SHLPHERP
+4415 SQLPHERP
-4423 VYGLQAPHVCGEESH
+4423 VYGLQAPHVAGEESH
-4438 PTITEAAKYY
+4438 RSIHEAAKYY
-4448 VAHMKEVQPHGP
+4448 VAHMKSVQPHGP

-4472 AHEVAVQLQAGGDEV
+4472 AHEVAVQLQEGGDEV

-4497 LSDRWLESAVPS
+4497 LSDQWLEHAVPS
-4509 VADII
+4509 VASIVA
-4514 GEFGSDLLGGDTD
+4514 EFGSDLLGGDAD
-4527 VDPRMNL
+4527 IDPRLTL
-4534 HEAAEL
+4534 HDAAEL
-4540 LRSRPGP
+4540 LRGRSGP

-4552 VEHLERLYTGY
+4552 VDHMERLYTGY
-4563 TNGAVQAHGFRPRV
+4563 VNGAEQAHDFTPRV

-4590 EINLADPERCA
+4590 EINRADPDRCA
-4601 SAWEPYVTGTVH
+4601 AAWAPHVTGAVH
-4613 DQKVRCRHSGMTT
+4613 DQLVRCTHAGMTT
-4626 PEALSV
+4626 PESLAV
-4632 IGPVLRDHLAELA
+4632 IGPVLRDHLTDLE
-4645 ARAGREETR
+4645 ARAGREGTR

>member
-27 AQAALYYAQ
+27 AQSALWYAQ

-68 GSETEV
+68 GAETEV
-74 GHVRLLEID
+74 GQVRLLEID
-83 GEPHQVVDPTWRPG
+83 GVPHQVVDPTCRPG
-97 WKRLDLREEPD
+97 WARIDLRDEPD

-117 NDHASSPIDIEHD
+117 NDHASSAIDIEHD

-141 DSDWIWYTRGHHIV
+141 DSDYMWYTRGHHIV

-161 MNGTTRAAEIYT
+161 MNATTRTAEIYT
-173 ALENQTEPVVSR
+173 ALEDRTEPVVSR
-185 ATPLAAIYADEG
+185 ATPLATIYADEN
-197 RYRET
+197 RYHET
-202 TRFRNDAEYWR
+202 SRCRSDAEYWR
-213 EQLAGVGEPITLS
+213 EQLEGVNEPLS
-226 GNGMLA
+226 LSTSSAVGLG
-232 PISDSGRRTA
+232 SDAGRRCA
-242 TAVLGPELEAA
+242 TAVLGSHVEAA
-253 VEAASNTFGSN
+253 VQESATAFGTN
-264 SSAVFVAALA
+264 PSALFVAALA

-281 GHQDVVLSL
+281 GNQDVVLSL

-297 VALRRSGGVVS
+297 VALRRSAGVVS
-308 NVVPIRVRFTGAD
+308 NVVPIRVRFAGPATV
-321 TLADTVR
+321 ADTVR

-348 RRECG
+348 RRDCG

-379 LVGAINVLST
+379 LVGSLNVVST

-400 NGVGNRIHIDFEANP
+400 NGDGNRIHIDFEANP
-415 RLYGDAE
+415 RLYSDAE
-422 LTMHHGRFVDFLRRL
+422 LAMHHGRFLDFLERFLR
-437 VLAAPQTP
+437 ADPQTA
-445 VGDLP
+445 VGDMP

-458 RVLHEWNSTQVARQD
+458 RVLHEWNSTQVARQE

-485 MCPSRVALDFEGDT
+485 MCPSRTALEFEGET

-519 GAGPDTVVGLAIRR
+519 GAGPDVVVGLVIRR
-533 SLDLLVGMYGIVK
+533 SLDLLIGMYAIVK
-546 AGAAYLPIDPDHPAD
+546 AGAAYLPLDPDHPVD
-561 RIEAILEQ
+561 RIEQILEQ
-569 ARPLCVLTAAR
+569 ANPLCVLTASR
-580 DELELPALAPRFDID
+580 DAVELPASARRFDID
-595 TADLSDRGGRPV
+595 TADLSARGGRPI
-607 TDADRITPLRADH
+607 TDADRTAALRADH
-620 LAYVIF
+620 LAYVLF

-656 LDSSD
+656 LDGSD

-686 RLVIAAPDGHRD
+686 RLLIAAPDGHRD
-698 PSYLAR
+698 PGYLAR
-704 VIAEKNVTTAHFVP
+704 IIAEKGVTTAHFVP

-725 TDTDVRGCTGL
+725 TDTDVAGCTGL

-751 TEFHAALGT
+751 AEFHAALGT
-760 GAEAPQLHNLYGP
+760 GPEAPQLHNLYGP

-782 WHCAPG
+782 WHCTPG
-788 TTDVPIGSPVW
+788 ATDVPIGAPIW

-862 WRSGGRT
+862 WRGGRS

-886 LRIELGEIENALLA
+886 LRIELGEIEAALLS
-900 DDRVTRAVCVARR
+900 DKRVARAVCVARR
-913 GRGGDELIAYAVAA
+913 GRGGDELAAYAVAA
-927 QGILPS
+927 PGAEPLDPS
-933 GGVAAGADTANGIG
+933 DLIAG
-947 TAAPDMHGRKQIGA
+947 
-961 AGAADGPAG
+961 
-970 SITRRGNAAAAT
+970 
-982 PASGGTGTAVAG
+982 
-994 TTAEAAD
+994 
-1001 RAELAAEL
+1001 
-1009 TAVLR
+1009 LR
-1014 RTLPSYMVPS
+1014 RALPGYMVPPVVL
-1024 AIMVLDE
+1024 VLDE
-1031 LPLSANGKVDRKA
+1031 LPLSANGKIDRKA
-1044 LPEPVIGVRRPARPA
+1044 LPDPGSAPRRAPHPSDGPRTEVEHQLTAIFAQVLGHDEIGV
-1059 EAGPRNA
+1059 G
-1066 VEQQV
+1066 
-1071 IGVFA
+1071 
-1076 EVLGVDE
+1076 
-1083 IEVADNFFDLGGN
+1083 DNFFDLGGN

-1106 VNAAV
+1106 VN
-1111 GAALT
+1111 GALGAGLT
-1116 IRDLFESPTVAALA
+1116 IRDLFEFSTVTALA
-1130 ARLAS
+1130 ARVDSLQAETAS
-1135 PQSEAAS
+1135 PTLGAAE
-1142 PKLVAG
+1142 
-1148 QRPEHVP
+1148 RPAHIP

-1196 LIDVLER
+1196 LLDVLER
-1203 HESLRTIFPDTPEGP
+1203 HESLRTTFPDTPDGP
-1218 CQRVHPASEIPLTL
+1218 GQVVHPADEIPLTL
-1232 EPVDALDA
+1232 DPIAATDD
-1240 DVNQLV
+1240 DVL
-1246 TEFAGYGFDLRSQAP
+1246 TLAGEFAGYGFDLRSQAP
-1261 IRVALY
+1261 VRVALY
-1267 ATGPDTHV
+1267 EIAPDKHV
-1275 FLVVLHHISGDGW
+1275 FLMVLHHISGDGW
-1288 SVAPLTRDIMVAV
+1288 SIAPLTRDIMSAV
-1301 AARAAGQMPDWT
+1301 AARSAGAAPEWT

-1330 GDEADPASALSRQL
+1330 GDEGDPASALARQL

-1359 LPLDRPRPRQR
+1359 LPLDRPRPRER

-1378 FTIPAQLRRDLA
+1378 FEIPADIRRRLA
-1390 ALAAERGVSTFMVLH
+1390 AVAAERGVSTFMVLH

-1410 LLARLCNSTDIAIG
+1410 LLARLCNTTDIAIG
-1424 TPIAGRSDPALDDL
+1424 TPIAGRSDPALDEV

-1450 RIDPAAGFD
+1450 RVDPAVGFD

-1493 ARHPLFQVMLSYDSS
+1493 ARHPLFQVMLSYDST
-1508 PELRVDLPGVAA
+1508 PPLRFDMPGVSAK
-1520 RVLPMAM
+1520 VLPMAV

-1541 VGSGAEDAPLTAE
+1541 LGVAAEDMPLTAE
-1554 FGYAADVFDHA
+1554 FGYAADVFDHG
-1565 TVEALARRFAA
+1565 TVEAIARRFGAV
-1576 LLAAAVAD
+1576 LAAAVAD

-1608 SPAESASTLARLL
+1608 SPAEPATTLARLL

-1627 VPDAVAVRYQGH
+1627 VPDAVAVRYLGQ

-1667 VAIALPRS
+1667 VAVALPRS
-1675 LESILAVW
+1675 LDSILAVW

-1715 GLTNAERRAEMPDWP
+1715 GITSPDRRAEMPNWP
-1730 GSRGRHRKSYVDWL
+1730 GNRGRHRKSYVDWL
-1744 LLGSD
+1744 LMGSAE
-1749 TLAAECAQQ
+1749 LAAECARF
-1758 TDGPVTDTDRHHPLR
+1758 PVTALTDADRHHPLR
-1773 TGGPAYLIYTSGST
+1773 TAGPAYLIYTSGST

-1802 LAHEQMHLFRVTDA
+1802 LAHEQMHLFHVTDS

-1840 GATIVV
+1840 GATLVV
-1846 APAGIYGGAELATLL
+1846 APAGIYGGAELAELL

-1869 FVTPAALGTVPAA
+1869 FVTPAALGTVPSQ

-1897 PEDLVRVWTDP
+1897 AEDLVRVWTDP
-1908 EARPAGMPV
+1908 RSRPAHLPV

-1942 RPVPIGLP
+1942 QPVPIGLP

-1989 GLTAQQFPAN
+1989 GLTALAFPAN

-2013 LVVSDGVG
+2013 LVVSDGIG

-2036 GFRVELREI
+2036 GFRIELREI
-2045 DHVLRDHPGVTFALT
+2045 DHVLLSHEGITFALT
-2060 VVHHDERGIPRL
+2060 VVHNDERGIPRL
-2072 VSYLTADT
+2072 VSYLTAETEIDMA
-2080 DLDIPAVLDTARGRL
+2080 AVLDTARGRL

-2100 PSAVTVLE
+2100 PSALTLLE
-2108 TLPVTPSGKLDRK
+2108 NLPVTPSGKLDRK

-2128 VAAAPSRAPETE
+2128 AATAPSRAPQTDL
-2140 MEQQVAQ
+2140 EQQVAQ
-2147 VFGTVLGAPVHGAE
+2147 VFGAVLGTEIHGAE
-2161 DNFFEIGGNSLLAT
+2161 DNFFEVGGNSLLAT
-2175 RLTAALHAEFG
+2175 RLTAALHTEFG

-2202 VAARLAEAPRTQ
+2202 VAARLQETPRTQ

-2239 LNRFSPESSAYNI
+2239 LNRYSPESSAYNI

-2259 GDPDLPALRAALG
+2259 GDPDVLALRAALG
-2272 DVVERHEVLR
+2272 DLVERHEVLR
-2282 TVFPEDEHGAYQKV
+2282 TVFPEDEHGAQQR
-2296 LDTARCLP
+2296 LLETERCLP
-2304 VLEAVETDDVGA
+2304 MLDPVETDEVGA
-2316 RKALRSLARRG
+2316 RNALRSLARRG
-2327 FDLAHEI
+2327 FDLTREI

-2368 RDLAVAYTARHG
+2368 RDLAIAYAARRG

-2385 WTPLPVQYADFSLWQ
+2385 WTPLPVQYSDFSLWQ
-2400 RECLGQ
+2400 RECLGR
-2406 EGDPDSA
+2406 ESDPESTA
-2413 AAIQLAYWRTALADL
+2413 ATQLAFWRAALADL

-2437 RARPAEPTQRAGA
+2437 RARPAEPTQRAGV
-2450 VRFEVPEDVQ
+2450 VRFEVPEALQ
-2460 RRLAEVARAHGVSLF
+2460 RKLGEVGRANGVSMF
-2475 MVLRSTMAVLLRVVT
+2475 MVLRSTLAVLLRVIT

-2498 TPVAGRTDTRLE
+2498 TPVAGRTDTRLD

-2539 RDTELAALAHAE
+2539 RDTELAAMANAE
-2551 VPFERIVEEIGGGAG
+2551 VPFERVIEEIGGAAG
-2566 GLRPALQVALTV
+2566 GGRPVLQVALTV
-2578 QEPAPALQLL
+2578 QDTPVPALQLP
-2588 GLGLAAEE
+2588 GLALHAEE

-2602 KFDLELRVLPGA
+2602 KFDLELRVLPGIPREGETVA
-2614 DDEDRIYEF
+2614 EERLFEF
-2623 VYAAELFEQQTVST
+2623 VYAAELFDQRTVQILS
-2637 LADRLVRVFD
+2637 DRLIRVLE
-2647 AVTADPRIKVRDIDA
+2647 AVTADPRVLIRAIDA
-2662 RTEIERELLTPA
+2662 RTEAERELLTPA

-2696 PDRVFLRYED
+2696 ADREFLRFGD
-2706 TELTYLQADVYSNRL
+2706 TALTYLESDVYSNRL
-2721 ARALISRDLGPGD
+2721 ARALIQQGIGPGD
-2734 RVALGLTRSVESV
+2734 RVALGLTRSAESV
-2747 LAVLAVA
+2747 LSVLAVA
-2754 KAGAAYVPVDPNY
+2754 KSGAAFVPVDPNY

-2782 VGVSLTGH
+2782 VGITMSEN
-2790 ADRLYQAG
+2790 ADRLHAAA
-2798 GDHAIEWLLLD
+2798 GDHAMAWMRLD
-2809 DAELLDELEAHDD
+2809 DPALLDELEVLDD
-2822 GAVTDADRTTTLWTA
+2822 GPIADADRTTTLWTA

-2864 FADEIRERMRV
+2864 FADEIRDRMRV

-2906 VIVPPHI
+2906 VIVPADI
-2913 YGGDELAELM
+2913 YGGDELAALM
-2923 DREEVS
+2923 EAEEVS

-2938 ATIDRERWALPNL
+2938 ATIDRERWALPHL

-2967 RWAPGRMMFNGYGPT
+2967 RWAPGRAMFNGYGPT
-2982 ETTVVITIAG
+2982 ETTVVVTIAG
-2992 PMIPG
+2992 PMIAG
-2997 ETVTIGNLVRGAR
+2997 EPVTIGTLVRGAR
-3010 ALVLDERLHP
+3010 ALVLDERLCP

-3028 LYLGGQGSARGY
+3028 LYIGGQGAARGY
-3040 FDRLGLTA
+3040 IDRYDLTA
-3048 TRFVADP
+3048 ARFIADP
-3055 HGPEGTR
+3055 YGPEGSR

-3072 TADGELV
+3072 TANGEIS

-3107 PAIRFAHTEV
+3107 TGIRFAHTEV
-3117 REIAGVRRIVSY
+3117 RDIAGTGRIVSY
-3129 VLPVAADLATVAE
+3129 VLPAE
-3142 TGRGT
+3142 
-3147 HTPAHGLPA
+3147 AH
-3156 ISGAAAGRDGHAAA
+3156 S
-3170 ALDLEELRAH
+3170 LDLDEVRAH

-3203 PVGKLDRDALPEP
+3203 PVGKLDRDALPQP
-3216 QAVVAVV
+3216 QAVVAPV
-3223 SRDPETDTERLVAEV
+3223 SRDPETETERLVAQV
-3238 MGDLVGAEALGA
+3238 MGDLVGAEQLGA
-3250 DDSFFEVGGNSL
+3250 DDSFFEIGGNSL

-3292 LAAQLDAGT
+3292 LAAQLD
-3301 PSGDLL
+3301 SGPAAADSRL
-3307 PEPRKRTRPQRIPLS
+3307 EPRRRTRPARIPLS

-3336 SGDHG
+3336 SGDQG

-3350 VALRLRG
+3350 VALRLHG
-3357 KLDVQALRATLHAVQ
+3357 ELNVQALRAALHAVQ
-3372 ARHETL
+3372 RRHETL

-3386 GEPCQR
+3386 GEPCQQV
-3392 ILDADEAA
+3392 LE
-3400 IGLPVRTVDAAQVPA
+3400 PVDAAISLPLRAVKPREVPD
-3415 EIRRTAAAGF
+3415 EIRRVAAAGF
-3425 DLANQVP
+3425 DLGTQVP
-3432 LRAAL
+3432 VRATL
-3437 LRLTGT
+3437 LRLTGAA
-3443 GADEHVLV
+3443 GGNRAEPSEHVLV

-3465 PLAADVAAA
+3465 PLAADVATA
-3474 YRAHTAG
+3474 YRAYAG
-3481 QEPQWPALPIQY
+3481 GGEPDWAELPIQY

-3501 DVLGR
+3501 DVLGV

-3520 WRRALDGIPE
+3520 WRRALDGSPE

-3549 TVECKIDAFTHRELQ
+3549 TVECTLDAFTHRELQ
-3564 ALAAEHGVTMFMVLH
+3564 SLAAEHGVTMFMVLH

-3588 LTAGDDITVG
+3588 LTAGDDIAVG

-3603 RGHPALDRMIG
+3603 RGHPALDRMVG
-3614 MFVGTLVLRTDVDGG
+3614 MFVGTLVLRTRLDGNAAFG
-3629 AGFADLLRAVR
+3629 DLLRAVR

-3661 NPARSQAHH
+3661 NPARTRAHH

-3687 ELPGMRIEADDAD
+3687 ELPGLRIENDDAD

-3717 QRREPDGIT
+3717 PRREPDGIT
-3726 VSVNYASDLFEAV
+3726 VSVNYAADLFEEA
-3739 TAQRLAQRF
+3739 TAQRLADRF
-3748 VRLLGAAAAN
+3748 VRMLGAAAAN

-3770 EAEWSAL
+3770 SGEWSAL
-3777 APVRGAEA
+3777 APVRGAEPA
-3785 GLPITFPEVFE
+3785 LPISFPEVFE
-3796 AAANLNRTAIAV
+3796 AAANLNRQAIAV

-3836 GPEVLVA
+3836 GPETLVA

-3853 AVMLAIAKAGAA
+3853 AVTLAIAKAGAA

-3882 LDSGAAVGITLS
+3882 LDSGAAVGITLA

-3915 RRVLTTSDAPITDD
+3915 RRVLATSDAPITDD
-3929 ERTSALRMDNPAYVI
+3929 ERTTPLRMDNPAYVI

-3971 QRFDVRPGCRVLHF
+3971 QRFDVGPGARVLHF

-3998 LALGGA
+3998 FALGGA
-4004 ATLVITPPGVVG
+4004 ATLVISPPGVVG
-4016 GQELGQVFQEEG
+4016 GADLGRVFVEEG

-4040 TVDPTGVTALRHV
+4040 TVDPAGVTALRHV

-4067 WAPGRKLYN
+4067 WAPGRNLYN

-4085 VTVISQPMTPGGQI
+4085 VTVISQPMTPGGPI
-4099 TIGGPIRGVGASVLD
+4099 TIGGPIRGVGATVLD
-4114 ARLHPAPGGVTGEL
+4114 SRLHPVPAGVTGEL
-4128 HLAGAALARGYL
+4128 QLAGAALARGYL

-4169 RWLEKGGRARD
+4169 RWVEKGGRARD
-4180 MEYVGR
+4180 LEYVGR

-4208 RHAAVEFA
+4208 RHAEVEFA

-4229 LVSYV
+4229 LVAYV
-4234 KPRNGT
+4234 KPRTGT
-4240 APTVAE
+4240 APSIDE

-4277 LDRKALPEPVFAAR
+4277 LDRAALPEPVFAAR
-4291 EGYRAPSTPTEEAL
+4291 EGYRAPSTPTETAL
-4305 CAAFADVLGIESV
+4305 CAAFADVLGLEQV
-4318 GADDGFF
+4318 GVDDGFF

-4338 SQVRAAG
+4338 GQLRAAG
-4345 IDLPVQAMF
+4345 VDLPVQAMF

-4370 GDAGAALLA
+4370 GDAGAALAA
-4379 ALEALLPLRPVTD
+4379 ALQPVLPLRPITPG
-4392 GAVPPLFCVHPAIGL
+4392 GAAPLFCVHPAIGL
-4407 SWCFAGLV
+4407 AWCFAGLLA
-4415 SHLPHERP
+4415 HLPADRP
-4423 VYGLQAPHVCGEESH
+4423 VYGLQAPHVSGAEDH
-4438 PTITEAAKYY
+4438 RTIGEAAKYY
-4448 VAHMKEVQPHGP
+4448 VAHLKSVQPHGP
-4460 YHVLGWSLGGLI
+4460 YHLLGWSLGGLL
-4472 AHEVAVQLQAGGDEV
+4472 AHEIAVQLQENGDEV
-4487 ALLGLMDSYQ
+4487 ALLALMDSYQ
-4497 LSDRWLESAVPS
+4497 LSDRWLEEAVPG

-4527 VDPRMNL
+4527 VDPRMSL
-4534 HEAAEL
+4534 QEAAEF
-4540 LRSRPGP
+4540 LRGRPGP

-4552 VEHLERLYTGY
+4552 VDHLERLYTGY
-4563 TNGAVQAHGFRPRV
+4563 ANGAVLAHGFEPRV
-4577 FDGDLLFFTAADD
+4577 FIGDLLFFTAADD
-4590 EINLADPERCA
+4590 EINRADPDRTA
-4601 SAWEPYVTGTVH
+4601 AAWDPHVTGVVH
-4613 DQKVRCRHSGMTT
+4613 DQLVRCRHSGMTT
-4626 PEALSV
+4626 PESLAV
-4632 IGPVLRDHLAELA
+4632 IGPVLREQLA
-4645 ARAGREETR
+4645 ASATRTEREGSR

>member
-27 AQAALYYAQ
+27 AQSALWYAQ

-68 GSETEV
+68 GAEAEV
-74 GHVRLLEID
+74 GNVRLVEID
-83 GEPHQVVDPTWRPG
+83 GEPHQVVDPSHRPG
-97 WKRLDLREEPD
+97 WARIDLRDDPD

-117 NDHASSPIDIEHD
+117 NDHSNSAIDVEHD
-130 PLTINVVLRTG
+130 PLSINVVLRIG
-141 DSDWIWYTRGHHIV
+141 DSHYMWYSRSHHIV

-161 MNGTTRAAEIYT
+161 MNATTRAAEIYT
-173 ALENQTEPVVSR
+173 ALEDQCEPVVTR
-185 ATPLAAIYADEG
+185 ATPLATIYGDES
-197 RYRET
+197 RYRDT
-202 TRFRNDAEYWR
+202 SRFRSDGDYWR
-213 EQLAGVGEPITLS
+213 EQLAGVGEPLTLS
-226 GNGMLA
+226 AGGLSA
-232 PISDSGRRTA
+232 DAEAGRRCA
-242 TAVLGPELEAA
+242 TAVLGQQVETAVQEAA
-253 VEAASNTFGSN
+253 TTFGSN
-264 SSAVFVAALA
+264 SSALFVAALA

-281 GHQDVVLSL
+281 GTQDVVLSL

-297 VALRRSGGVVS
+297 VALRRSAGVVS
-308 NVVPIRVRFTGAD
+308 NVVPIRVRFDGSQTIAD
-321 TLADTVR
+321 AVR

-348 RRECG
+348 RRDCG

-379 LVGAINVLST
+379 LTGSLNVLST

-400 NGVGNRIHIDFEANP
+400 NGANGRTNIDFEANP
-415 RLYGDAE
+415 NLYGDAE
-422 LTMHHGRFVDFLRRL
+422 LAMHHGRFLDYLERFLRADPK
-437 VLAAPQTP
+437 VV
-445 VGDLP
+445 VGDLA

-458 RVLHEWNSTQVARQD
+458 RVLHEWNSTQVARQE
-473 GTLAGLFADRAA
+473 GTLAGLFADRAV
-485 MCPSRVALDFEGDT
+485 MCPNRVALDFEGET

-509 NRLARELIAR
+509 NRLARELVSR

-533 SLDLLVGMYGIVK
+533 SLDLLVGMYAIVK

-561 RIEAILEQ
+561 RITAILEQ
-569 ARPLCVLTAAR
+569 ANPLCVLTAAR
-580 DELELPALAPRFDID
+580 DGFELPPGAARFDID
-595 TADLSDRGGRPV
+595 DADLSAHTGRPV
-607 TDADRITPLRADH
+607 TDADRSAPLRPDH

-656 LDSSD
+656 LDSAD

-698 PSYLAR
+698 PGYLAR
-704 VIAEKNVTTAHFVP
+704 IIAEKSVTTAHFVP

-736 TRVFCSGEALPAATV
+736 TRVFCSGEGLPAATV
-751 TEFHAALGT
+751 AEFHAALGT
-760 GAEAPQLHNLYGP
+760 GPNAPQLHNLYGP

-782 WHCAPG
+782 WHCTPG
-788 TTDVPIGSPVW
+788 ATDVPIGAPIW

-845 NPFTPGT
+845 NPFTSGT

-862 WRSGGRT
+862 WRGGRS

-881 VKIRG
+881 VKVRG

-900 DDRVTRAVCVARR
+900 DPRVTRAVCVARR
-913 GRGGDELIAYAVAA
+913 GRGGDELIGYVVAA
-927 QGILPS
+927 PETGTL
-933 GGVAAGADTANGIG
+933 DTA
-947 TAAPDMHGRKQIGA
+947 DL
-961 AGAADGPAG
+961 
-970 SITRRGNAAAAT
+970 AT
-982 PASGGTGTAVAG
+982 GL
-994 TTAEAAD
+994 
-1001 RAELAAEL
+1001 R
-1009 TAVLR
+1009 AVL
-1014 RTLPSYMVPS
+1014 PGYMVP
-1024 AIMVLDE
+1024 AVLVVLDE

-1044 LPEPVIGVRRPARPA
+1044 LPDPGAHIRRASPAVSAEPSTDLERSLSAI
-1059 EAGPRNA
+1059 
-1066 VEQQV
+1066 
-1071 IGVFA
+1071 FA
-1076 EVLGVDE
+1076 EVLGTDDFG
-1083 IEVADNFFDLGGN
+1083 IEDNFFDLGGN

-1106 VNAAV
+1106 VNAAL
-1111 GAALT
+1111 GASLT
-1116 IRDLFESPTVAALA
+1116 IRDMFESATVVALA
-1130 ARLAS
+1130 ARAAG
-1135 PQSEAAS
+1135 PQAESSS

-1148 QRPEHVP
+1148 ERPQHIP

-1187 LDVPALRAG
+1187 LDISALRAG

-1203 HESLRTIFPDTPEGP
+1203 HESLRTTFPDTPQGP
-1218 CQRVHPASEIPLTL
+1218 CQAVHPASEIPLTL
-1232 EPVDALDA
+1232 DPIDATEA
-1240 DVNQLV
+1240 DVLALAS
-1246 TEFAGYGFDLRSQAP
+1246 EFAGYAFDLRSQAP

-1275 FLVVLHHISGDGW
+1275 FLMVLHHISGDGW
-1288 SVAPLTRDIMVAV
+1288 SIAPLIRDIMVSV
-1301 AARAAGQMPDWT
+1301 AARAVGEEPAT
-1313 PLPVQY
+1313 PALPVQY

-1330 GDEADPASALSRQL
+1330 GDEADPTSALSRQL
-1344 AYWRAALAD
+1344 AYWRAGLAD

-1359 LPLDRPRPRQR
+1359 LPFDRPRPRQR

-1378 FTIPAQLRRDLA
+1378 FTIPAEIRRALA
-1390 ALAAERGVSTFMVLH
+1390 ALATERGVSMFMVLH
-1405 AALAA
+1405 ATLAA
-1410 LLARLCNSTDIAIG
+1410 LLSRLCNTTDIAIG
-1424 TPIAGRSDPALDDL
+1424 TPIAGRSDPALDEL

-1450 RIDPAAGFD
+1450 VVDPAAGFD

-1493 ARHPLFQVMLSYDSS
+1493 ARHPLFQVMLSYDST
-1508 PELRVDLPGVAA
+1508 PELTIELPGVHAT
-1520 RVLPMAM
+1520 VLPISV

-1541 VGSGAEDAPLTAE
+1541 LGTGAEDAPLTAE
-1554 FGYAADVFDHA
+1554 FGYAADVFDKP
-1565 TVEALARRFAA
+1565 TVEAIARRFGA

-1584 PAVPVGD
+1584 PTVPVGD
-1591 LPILDARET
+1591 LPILDTREI
-1600 AKLVPIMG
+1600 AKLVPIQG
-1608 SPAESASTLARLL
+1608 SPGEPGTTLARLL

-1627 VPDAVAVRYQGH
+1627 VPDAVAVRYLGR

-1667 VAIALPRS
+1667 VAIALSRS
-1675 LESILAVW
+1675 VDCVLAVW

-1696 PDYPADRIAHM
+1696 PDYPSDRIAHM
-1707 LADSGAML
+1707 LSDSGAML
-1715 GLTNAERRAEMPDWP
+1715 GITSPDRRGEMPDWP
-1730 GSRGRHRKSYVDWL
+1730 GSRGRHRKTYVDWL

-1749 TLAAECAQQ
+1749 ELAAECARLR
-1758 TDGPVTDTDRHHPLR
+1758 DSPLGDAERHHPLR
-1773 TGGPAYLIYTSGST
+1773 TAGPAYLIYTSGST

-1792 VVVTNAGIAS
+1792 VVVTNAGLAS
-1802 LAHEQMHLFRVTDA
+1802 LAHEQMHLFRVTDS

-1840 GATIVV
+1840 GATMVV
-1846 APAGIYGGAELATLL
+1846 APAGVFGGAELAAIL

-1869 FVTPAALGTVPAA
+1869 FVTPAALATVPEA

-1897 PEDLVRVWTDP
+1897 PEELVRVWTAP
-1908 EARPAGMPV
+1908 ESRPGLPA

-1942 RPVPIGLP
+1942 QPVPIGLP

-1960 GRLHPVPPG
+1960 PRLHPVPPG

-1983 GYLGRH
+1983 GYLGKH
-1989 GLTAQQFPAN
+1989 ALTAQRFPAN

-2013 LVVSDGVG
+2013 LVVTDGIG

-2036 GFRVELREI
+2036 GFRIELREI
-2045 DHVLRDHPGVTFALT
+2045 DHVLRDHPGITFALT
-2060 VVHHDERGIPRL
+2060 VVHNDERGIPRL
-2072 VSYLTADT
+2072 VAYLTAET
-2080 DLDIPAVLDTARGRL
+2080 EIDIPAVLDTARGRL

-2100 PSAVTVLE
+2100 PSAVTILDAM
-2108 TLPVTPSGKLDRK
+2108 PVTPSGKLDRK

-2140 MEQQVAQ
+2140 MEQQVAL
-2147 VFGTVLGAPVHGAE
+2147 VFGAVLGTPVHGAE

-2175 RLTAALHAEFG
+2175 RLTAALHGEFG

-2202 VAARLAEAPRTQ
+2202 VAVKLTEAPRTQ
-2214 RAALA
+2214 RSALA

-2239 LNRFSPESSAYNI
+2239 LNRYSPESSAYNI

-2259 GDPDLPALRAALG
+2259 GDPNIAAIRAALA

-2282 TVFPEDEHGAYQKV
+2282 TVFPEDNQGAFQRV
-2296 LDTARCLP
+2296 LETRACLP
-2304 VLEAVETDDVGA
+2304 GLEPIETDEAGA
-2316 RKALRSLARRG
+2316 HTALRSLARRG
-2327 FDLAHEI
+2327 FDLTRDI
-2334 PLRMTLLRTG
+2334 PLRMTLLHTG
-2344 NRRHL
+2344 ARRHQ

-2368 RDLAVAYTARHG
+2368 RDLAVAYAARNG

-2406 EGDPDSA
+2406 DSDPESLA
-2413 AAIQLAYWRTALADL
+2413 ATQLAYWRGALAEL
-2428 PEEMPLPYD
+2428 PEELPLPYD
-2437 RARPAEPTQRAGA
+2437 RPRPLEPTQRAGT
-2450 VRFEVPEDVQ
+2450 VRFEVPDALQ
-2460 RRLAEVARAHGVSLF
+2460 RKLAETARTHGVSMF
-2475 MVLRSTMAVLLRVVT
+2475 MVLRSTLAVLLRVVT
-2490 GGRDIVIG
+2490 GGRDIVIC
-2498 TPVAGRTDTRLE
+2498 TPVAGRTDTRLD

-2530 SFAELLQAD
+2530 GFAELLQAD
-2539 RDTELAALAHAE
+2539 RDTELAAMANAE
-2551 VPFERIVEEIGGGAG
+2551 VPFERVVEELAARGGNSGDRRTMKP
-2566 GLRPALQVALTV
+2566 LVQVALTV
-2578 QEPAPALQLL
+2578 QDTPLPALQLP
-2588 GLGLAAEE
+2588 GLALRAEE

-2602 KFDLELRVLPGA
+2602 KFDLELRVLPGLDA
-2614 DDEDRIYEF
+2614 QDRVYEF
-2623 VYAAELFEQQTVST
+2623 LYAAELFDQHTIET
-2637 LADRLVRVFD
+2637 LAHRLLRVFE
-2647 AVTADPRIKVRDIDA
+2647 AVTADPRIRVRDIDA
-2662 RTEIERELLTPA
+2662 RTDLERELLTPA

-2696 PDRVFLRYED
+2696 ADREFVRCGE
-2706 TELTYLQADVYSNRL
+2706 TALTYLESDVYSNRL
-2721 ARALISRDLGPGD
+2721 ARALISRGLGPGD

-2754 KAGAAYVPVDPNY
+2754 KSGAAFVPIDPNY

-2773 HMLTDSGCR
+2773 HMLVDSGCT
-2782 VGVSLTGH
+2782 VGVSLVEH
-2790 ADRLYQAG
+2790 ADSLYDAA
-2798 GDHAIEWLLLD
+2798 GDHPIEWLLVD
-2809 DAELLDELEAHDD
+2809 DAELLEELEVLDD
-2822 GAVTDADRTTTLWTA
+2822 GPVTDADRLTTLWTA

-2855 AVTHGGLSN
+2855 TVTHGGLSN
-2864 FADEIRERMRV
+2864 FADEIRDRMRV
-2875 DRESRTMHFSSPSF
+2875 ERDSRTMHFSSPSF
-2889 DAAVFDLL
+2889 DAAILDLL

-2906 VIVPPHI
+2906 VIVPPDV
-2913 YGGDELAELM
+2913 YGGDELAALM
-2923 DREEVS
+2923 ERERIS

-2938 ATIDRERWALPNL
+2938 ATIDRDRWPLPEL

-2982 ETTVVITIAG
+2982 EATVVITIAG
-2992 PMIPG
+2992 PLVPG
-2997 ETVTIGNLVRGAR
+2997 EPVAIGTLVRGAR
-3010 ALVLDERLHP
+3010 AVVLDERLRP
-3020 VPVGVPGE
+3020 VPIGVPGE
-3028 LYLGGQGSARGY
+3028 LYVGGQGVARGY
-3040 FDRLGLTA
+3040 LDRFGLTA
-3048 TRFVADP
+3048 GRFIADP
-3055 HGPEGTR
+3055 FGLEGGR
-3062 MYRTGDVVRW
+3062 LYRTGDVVRW
-3072 TADGELV
+3072 TAEGALI

-3085 HQVKVRGFR
+3085 HQVKMRGFR

-3107 PAIRFAHTEV
+3107 PSIRFAHTEV
-3117 REIAGVRRIVSY
+3117 RTIAGTPRIVSF
-3129 VLPVAADLATVAE
+3129 VLPAD
-3142 TGRGT
+3142 GT
-3147 HTPAHGLPA
+3147 AVDTEA
-3156 ISGAAAGRDGHAAA
+3156 
-3170 ALDLEELRAH
+3170 LRAH
-3180 CAEHLPAHMVPSSL
+3180 CAKDLPAHMVPSGI
-3194 TLLDRIPLT
+3194 TLLEHIPLT

-3216 QAVVAVV
+3216 QAAVAVV
-3223 SRDPETDTERLVAEV
+3223 SRDPETDTERLVAEI

-3269 RLAAATGVRLEVRAV
+3269 RLGTATGVRLEVRAV

-3292 LAAQLDAGT
+3292 LAASLDSGT
-3301 PSGDLL
+3301 ASTDLR
-3307 PEPRKRTRPQRIPLS
+3307 PEPRRRIRPERIPLS
-3322 AAQRRLWFLEKFNA
+3322 TAQRRLWFLETF
-3336 SGDHG
+3336 DTG
-3341 EALGAYNIP
+3341 EPGAGVGAYNIP
-3350 VALRLRG
+3350 VALRLTG
-3357 KLDVQALRATLHAVQ
+3357 ELDVPALRAALHDLQ
-3372 ARHETL
+3372 QRHETL

-3386 GEPCQR
+3386 DEPCQHV
-3392 ILDADEAA
+3392 LDLEQAA
-3400 IGLPVRTVDAAQVPA
+3400 LDLPVRTVPADAVPA
-3415 EIRRTAAAGF
+3415 EIRRVTAAGF
-3425 DLANQVP
+3425 DLATEVP
-3432 LRAAL
+3432 LRAEL
-3437 LRLTGT
+3437 LRLTGSSNQ
-3443 GADEHVLV
+3443 DREHVLV

-3465 PLAADVAAA
+3465 PLAADVAVA
-3474 YRAHTAG
+3474 YSAHAG
-3481 QEPQWPALPIQY
+3481 GQTPDWPELPVQY

-3501 DVLGR
+3501 EVLGR
-3506 EDDPESVISRQLDY
+3506 EDDEDSVISRQLDY
-3520 WRRALDGIPE
+3520 WRGALAGIPE
-3530 LLAVPADRPRPP
+3530 LLSVPADRPRPP

-3549 TVECKIDAFTHRELQ
+3549 TVECRLDARTHRELQ
-3564 ALAAEHGVTMFMVLH
+3564 SLAAEHGVTMFMVLH

-3588 LTAGDDITVG
+3588 LTAGDDIVVG

-3614 MFVGTLVLRTDVDGG
+3614 MFVGTLVLRTRLDGG
-3629 AGFADLLRAVR
+3629 AAFGDLLHAVR

-3661 NPARSQAHH
+3661 NPARTQSHH

-3687 ELPGMRIEADDAD
+3687 ELPGLRIENDDAD

-3707 LQFTLTESWT
+3707 LQFTLTESWSGA
-3717 QRREPDGIT
+3717 REPDGIT
-3726 VSVNYASDLFEAV
+3726 VEVNYAADLFEEA
-3739 TAQRLAQRF
+3739 TAQRLADRF
-3748 VRLLGAAAAN
+3748 VRLLGAATAN

-3770 EAEWSAL
+3770 SREWSAL
-3777 APVRGAEA
+3777 APVRGSEPARA
-3785 GLPITFPEVFE
+3785 VTFPEVF
-3796 AAANLNRTAIAV
+3796 AAAADLDRSAIAV

-3824 NRLARVLIGYGV
+3824 NRLARVLIGFGV
-3836 GPEVLVA
+3836 GPETLVA

-3853 AVMLAIAKAGAA
+3853 AVTLAIAKAGAA
-3865 FVPVDPNYPE
+3865 FVPVDPGYPE

-3894 AHRERMPDGAN
+3894 SHRERMPDGAN

-3915 RRVLTTSDAPITDD
+3915 RRVLATSDAPITDAD
-3929 ERTSALRMDNPAYVI
+3929 RIVPLRMDNPAYVI
-3944 YTSGSTGIPK
+3944 YTSGSTGVPK

-3971 QRFDVRPGCRVLHF
+3971 ERFDVRPGARVLHF

-3998 LALGGA
+3998 FALGGA
-4004 ATLVITPPGVVG
+4004 ATLVLTPAGVVG
-4016 GQELGQVFQEEG
+4016 GEELGQVFIDEG

-4053 LVGGEALPPDLVTR
+4053 LVGGEALPPDLVSR
-4067 WAPGRKLYN
+4067 WAPGRRLYN

-4085 VTVISQPMTPGGQI
+4085 VTIISRPMTPGGQI
-4099 TIGGPIRGVGASVLD
+4099 DIGGPIRGVGASVLD
-4114 ARLHPAPGGVTGEL
+4114 ARLHPAPAGVTGEL

-4169 RWLEKGGRARD
+4169 RWLERAGRAQD
-4180 MEYVGR
+4180 LEYVGR

-4194 GFRIELGEIDAALA
+4194 GFRIELGEIDSAMA

-4229 LVSYV
+4229 LVCYV
-4234 KPRNGT
+4234 KPRTGT
-4240 APTVAE
+4240 APTTAE
-4246 LTAHVAELVPNYM
+4246 LTAHVSELVPNYM

-4265 LLDRIPL
+4265 LLDRVPL

-4277 LDRKALPEPVFAAR
+4277 LDRAALPEPVFAAR
-4291 EGYRAPSTPTEEAL
+4291 EGYRPPSTPTEEAL
-4305 CAAFADVLGIESV
+4305 CAAFAEVLGVEQV
-4318 GADDGFF
+4318 GVDDGFF

-4338 SQVRAAG
+4338 AHVRAAG

-4354 GESTPAAIARR
+4354 GESTPAAIAVR
-4365 LADAD
+4365 LDDAQ
-4370 GDAGAALLA
+4370 GDTGAALA
-4379 ALEALLPLRPVTD
+4379 ASLGAVLPLRAATD
-4392 GAVPPLFCVHPAIGL
+4392 SDVPPLFCVHPAIGL
-4407 SWCFAGLV
+4407 SWCFSGLAG
-4415 SHLPHERP
+4415 HLPQDRP
-4423 VYGLQAPHVCGEESH
+4423 VYGLQAPHVIGEPGHDSLV
-4438 PTITEAAKYY
+4438 EAAQYY
-4448 VAHMKEVQPHGP
+4448 VAHMKSVQPQGP

-4472 AHEVAVQLQAGGDEV
+4472 AHEVAVQLQAAGDEV
-4487 ALLGLMDSYQ
+4487 AMLALMDSYQ
-4497 LSDRWLESAVPS
+4497 LSDRWVDHAVPS
-4509 VADII
+4509 VSEII
-4514 GEFGSDLLGGDTD
+4514 GEFGSDMFGGDAD
-4527 VDPRMNL
+4527 IDPRMTLN
-4534 HEAAEL
+4534 EAAEL

-4552 VEHLERLYTGY
+4552 VDHMERLYTGY
-4563 TNGAVQAHGFRPRV
+4563 TNGAMQAHGFRPGI
-4577 FDGDLLFFTAADD
+4577 FDGDMLFFTAAED
-4590 EINLADPERCA
+4590 EINRADPDRNA
-4601 SAWEPYVTGTVH
+4601 AAWEPYITGNVRDH
-4613 DQKVRCRHSGMTT
+4613 LVRCRHSGMTT
-4626 PEALSV
+4626 PESLAV
-4632 IGPVLRDHLAELA
+4632 IGPVLRDHLAELSS
-4645 ARAGREETR
+4645 RTEREGIR

>member
-27 AQAALYYAQ
+27 AQSALWYAQ

-45 IAQYV
+45 IAQFV

-68 GSETEV
+68 GSESEV

-83 GEPHQVVDPTWRPG
+83 GVPHQVIDPTWRPG
-97 WKRLDLREEPD
+97 WARIDLREEPD
-108 PRAAALAWM
+108 PRAAARAWM
-117 NDHASSPIDIEHD
+117 NEHASSPIDIEHD
-130 PLTINVVLRTG
+130 PLTINVVLRVG

-185 ATPLAAIYADEG
+185 ATPLATIYGDEN
-197 RYRET
+197 RYRDT
-202 TRFRNDAEYWR
+202 SRFVTDGDYWR
-213 EQLAGVGEPITLS
+213 EQLTGTGEPITLS
-226 GNGMLA
+226 ANGSL
-232 PISDSGRRTA
+232 PVVSDAGRRSA
-242 TAVLGPELEAA
+242 TAVIGRD
-253 VEAASNTFGSN
+253 VEAAIEAAATAHNSN
-264 SSAVFVAALA
+264 SSALFVAALA
-274 CYVRAVT
+274 GYVRAVT
-281 GHQDVVLSL
+281 GTQDVVLSL

-308 NVVPIRVRFTGAD
+308 NVVPIRVQFAD
-321 TLADTVR
+321 TDSVADTVR
-328 AVELQITGALRHQ
+328 AIELQITGALRHQ

-348 RRECG
+348 RRDCG
-353 YSRDARGFFGPMVNL
+353 YSRDSRGFFGPMVNL

-379 LVGAINVLST
+379 LMGSINVLST

-400 NGVGNRIHIDFEANP
+400 NGLGNRIHIDFEANP

-422 LTMHHGRFVDFLRRL
+422 LSMHHGRFLDY
-437 VLAAPQTP
+437 LARFVSADPAT
-445 VGDLP
+445 VIADMP
-450 VLTDLERE
+450 VLTELERE
-458 RVLHEWNSTQVARQD
+458 RVLHEWNSTQVARQE

-485 MCPSRVALDFEGDT
+485 MSASRVALDYEGET

-519 GAGPDTVVGLAIRR
+519 GAGPDTLVGLAVRR
-533 SLDLLVGMYGIVK
+533 SLDLLIGMYAIVK

-561 RIEAILEQ
+561 RIQAILEQ

-580 DELELPALAPRFDID
+580 DRLELPRSAPRFDID
-595 TADLSDRGGRPV
+595 TADLAQRSGRPV
-607 TDADRITPLRADH
+607 NDADRHAPLRPDH

-634 KGVGVSHAA
+634 KGVGVTHAA

-656 LDSSD
+656 LDSAD

-698 PSYLAR
+698 PGYLAR
-704 VIAEKNVTTAHFVP
+704 IIAEKSVTTAHFVP

-725 TDTDVRGCTGL
+725 TDTDVAGCTGL
-736 TRVFCSGEALPAATV
+736 ERVFCSGEALPAATV
-751 TEFHAALGT
+751 AEFHAALGT
-760 GAEAPQLHNLYGP
+760 GPEAPQLHNLYGP

-782 WHCAPG
+782 WHCTPG
-788 TTDVPIGSPVW
+788 TTEVPIGAPIW

-830 GYLGRPGLSADRFVA
+830 GYLGRGALTADRFVA

-862 WRSGGRT
+862 WRGSGRS

-881 VKIRG
+881 VKVRG
-886 LRIELGEIENALLA
+886 LRIELGEIEAALLA
-900 DDRVTRAVCVARR
+900 DERVARAVCVARR
-913 GRGGDELIAYAVAA
+913 GRGGDELIGYAVAA
-927 QGILPS
+927 P
-933 GGVAAGADTANGIG
+933 GADPLDPA
-947 TAAPDMHGRKQIGA
+947 DLS
-961 AGAADGPAG
+961 AG
-970 SITRRGNAAAAT
+970 
-982 PASGGTGTAVAG
+982 
-994 TTAEAAD
+994 
-1001 RAELAAEL
+1001 
-1009 TAVLR
+1009 LR
-1014 RTLPSYMVPS
+1014 RTLPGYMVPS
-1024 AIMVLDE
+1024 LLMVLDE

-1044 LPEPVIGVRRPARPA
+1044 LPTPDAGARRPVARPA
-1059 EAGPRNA
+1059 AAPSND
-1066 VEQQV
+1066 VERQLTG
-1071 IGVFA
+1071 IFA
-1076 EVLGVDE
+1076 EVLGTDE
-1083 IEVADNFFDLGGN
+1083 FDVQDSFFDLGGN
-1096 SLSAARAIAR
+1096 SLTAARAVAR
-1106 VNAAV
+1106 VNAALGV
-1111 GAALT
+1111 SLT
-1116 IRDLFESPTVAALA
+1116 IRDLFESSTVTALA
-1130 ARLAS
+1130 ARLADAR
-1135 PQSEAAS
+1135 PEQAS

-1148 QRPEHVP
+1148 PRPQQVP

-1175 YNMPLAVELTGP
+1175 YNMPLAVKLTGP
-1187 LDVPALRAG
+1187 LDIASLRAG
-1196 LIDVLER
+1196 LVDVLAR
-1203 HESLRTIFPDTPEGP
+1203 HESLRTTFPDTPDGP
-1218 CQRVHPASEIPLTL
+1218 CQLVHPAAEIPLTL
-1232 EPVDALDA
+1232 DPIDAVGS
-1240 DVNQLV
+1240 DVVALA

-1261 IRVALY
+1261 VRVALY
-1267 ATGPDTHV
+1267 ATGPDSYL
-1275 FLVVLHHISGDGW
+1275 FLMVLHHISGDGW
-1288 SVAPLTRDIMVAV
+1288 SIAPLTRDIMTAV
-1301 AARAAGQMPDWT
+1301 AARAGGAAPAWT

-1330 GDEADPASALSRQL
+1330 GDEADPASALARQL

-1370 STDGGRVE
+1370 STDGGTVE
-1378 FTIPAQLRRDLA
+1378 FTIPAPTRTALA
-1390 ALAAERGVSTFMVLH
+1390 AVAAERGVSTFMVLH
-1405 AALAA
+1405 AALATV
-1410 LLARLCNSTDIAIG
+1410 LARLCNTTDIAIG
-1424 TPIAGRSDPALDDL
+1424 TPIAGRSDPALDEL

-1450 RIDPAAGFD
+1450 RVDPAAGFD
-1459 RMLAEVRDT
+1459 RMLTEVRDT

-1508 PELRVDLPGVAA
+1508 PELRIDLPGVDTE
-1520 RVLPMAM
+1520 VVEMAT

-1541 VGSGAEDAPLTAE
+1541 AGTPGEEAPLTAE

-1565 TVEALARRFAA
+1565 TVEAIARRFGAV
-1576 LLAAAVAD
+1576 LAAAVAD
-1584 PAVPVGD
+1584 PSVPVGD
-1591 LPILDARET
+1591 LPLLDTRET

-1608 SPAESASTLARLL
+1608 SPAEPAVTLARLL

-1627 VPDAVAVRYQGH
+1627 VPDAVAVRYLGT

-1667 VAIALPRS
+1667 VAIALPRGVD
-1675 LESILAVW
+1675 SILAVW
-1683 SVAKTGA
+1683 AVAKTGA

-1715 GLTNAERRAEMPDWP
+1715 AITDAERHADMPDWP
-1730 GSRGRHRKSYVDWL
+1730 RNRGRHRKNYVDWL
-1744 LLGSD
+1744 LLGSEQ
-1749 TLAAECAQQ
+1749 LAEECAQFPA
-1758 TDGPVTDTDRHHPLR
+1758 TAVTDADRHHPLR

-1787 GKPKA
+1787 GQPKA

-1802 LAHEQMHLFRVTDA
+1802 LAHEQMHLFKVTDS

-1846 APAGIYGGAELATLL
+1846 APAGIFGGIELARIL

-1869 FVTPAALGTVPAA
+1869 FVTPAALGTVPTE
-1882 DLPDLEAVIVGGEAC
+1882 DLPELEAVIVGGEAC
-1897 PEDLVRVWTDP
+1897 PEELVKVWTAPDS
-1908 EARPAGMPV
+1908 RPGHPA

-1932 ATATGPMVAG
+1932 ATATGPMLAG

-1989 GLTAQQFPAN
+1989 GMTAQRFPAN

-2013 LVVSDGVG
+2013 LVVADGTG

-2036 GFRVELREI
+2036 GFRIELREI
-2045 DHVLRDHPGVTFALT
+2045 DHVLAGHPGVTFALT
-2060 VVHHDERGIPRL
+2060 LVHHDERGIPRL
-2072 VSYLTADT
+2072 VAYLTADT
-2080 DLDIPAVLDTARGRL
+2080 ELDPAAVLETARGRL

-2100 PSAVTVLE
+2100 PSALTILE
-2108 TLPVTPSGKLDRK
+2108 TVPVTPSGKLDRK
-2121 ALPAPDF
+2121 ALPAPEF
-2128 VAAAPSRAPETE
+2128 VAAAPTRAPETE
-2140 MEQQVAQ
+2140 LEQQVAL
-2147 VFGTVLGAPVHGAE
+2147 VFGTVLGGTVPGAE

-2175 RLTAALHAEFG
+2175 RLTAALHTEFG

-2192 AIFEAPTVAG
+2192 AVFEAPTVAG
-2202 VAARLAEAPRTQ
+2202 VAAKLAEAPRTQ
-2214 RAALA
+2214 RVALA
-2219 VHTPRPERVP
+2219 VHAPRPERVP

-2239 LNRFSPESSAYNI
+2239 LNRYSPESSAYNI

-2259 GDPDLPALRAALG
+2259 GDPDIDALRAALA

-2282 TVFPEDEHGAYQKV
+2282 TVFPEDEQGAYQMV

-2304 VLEAVETDDVGA
+2304 VLDPVEADEVGA
-2316 RKALRSLARRG
+2316 RTALRSLARRG
-2327 FDLAHEI
+2327 FDLTREI

-2349 LGIVL
+2349 LGIAL
-2354 HHIAADGWSLGPLT
+2354 HHIAADGWSLAPLT
-2368 RDLAVAYTARHG
+2368 RDLAIAYTARHG
-2380 GVAPA
+2380 GAAPA

-2400 RECLGQ
+2400 REILGRDSDA
-2406 EGDPDSA
+2406 ESA
-2413 AAIQLAYWRTALADL
+2413 AAAQLAYWRSALADL
-2428 PEEMPLPYD
+2428 PEELPLPYD
-2437 RARPAEPTQRAGA
+2437 RSRPAEPTGRAGA
-2450 VRFEVPEDVQ
+2450 VRFEVPEELQ
-2460 RRLAEVARAHGVSLF
+2460 RKLADVARSHGVSLF
-2475 MVLRSTMAVLLRVVT
+2475 MVLRSTLAVLLRAVT
-2490 GGRDIVIG
+2490 GGRDVVIG
-2498 TPVAGRTDTRLE
+2498 TAVAGRTDTRLDD
-2510 ELVGMF
+2510 LVGMF
-2516 VNTLVLRSDVDPDR
+2516 VNTLILRSDVDPDR

-2539 RDTELAALAHAE
+2539 RDTELAAMAHAE
-2551 VPFERIVEEIGGGAG
+2551 VPYERVVEELQSEAGERSRRYGA
-2566 GLRPALQVALTV
+2566 RPLLQVALTV
-2578 QEPAPALQLL
+2578 QDTPVPALRLP
-2588 GLGLAAEE
+2588 GLSLQAEE

-2602 KFDLELRVLPGA
+2602 KFDLELRVLPGTGEPG
-2614 DDEDRIYEF
+2614 DHDRAFEF
-2623 VYAAELFEQQTVST
+2623 VYAAELFDQSSVET
-2637 LADRLVRVFD
+2637 LAERLVRVLD
-2647 AVTADPRIKVRDIDA
+2647 AIAADPRRRVRDIDA
-2662 RTEIERELLTPA
+2662 RTALEREMLTPA

-2696 PDRVFLRYED
+2696 ANRVFLRFDD
-2706 TELTYLQADVYSNRL
+2706 TELTYLESDVYSNRL
-2721 ARALISRDLGPGD
+2721 ARALIDRGLGPGD

-2747 LAVLAVA
+2747 LSALAVA
-2754 KAGAAYVPVDPNY
+2754 KCGAAFVPVDPNY

-2782 VGVSLTGH
+2782 VGISMTEH
-2790 ADRLYQAG
+2790 APDLYTAA
-2798 GDHAIEWLLLD
+2798 GDHRVDWLLLD
-2809 DAELLDELEAHDD
+2809 DAELLDELEVLDD
-2822 GAVTDADRTTTLWTA
+2822 GPVTDAERASTLWTA

-2864 FADEIRERMRV
+2864 FADEIRDRMRV
-2875 DRESRTMHFSSPSF
+2875 DRDSRTMHFSSPSF
-2889 DAAVFDLL
+2889 DAAIFDLL
-2897 LAVGSGATM
+2897 LAVGAGATM
-2906 VIVPPHI
+2906 IIVPPDV
-2913 YGGDELAELM
+2913 YGGDELAALM
-2923 DREEVS
+2923 DREEIS

-2938 ATIDRERWALPNL
+2938 ATIDRERWALPHL

-2967 RWAPGRMMFNGYGPT
+2967 RWAPGRTMFNGYGPT
-2982 ETTVVITIAG
+2982 ETTVVVTIAG
-2992 PMIPG
+2992 PLVVG
-2997 ETVTIGNLVRGAR
+2997 EPVTIGNLVRGAR
-3010 ALVLDERLHP
+3010 ALVLDERLRP

-3028 LYLGGQGSARGY
+3028 LYIGGQGGARGY
-3040 FDRLGLTA
+3040 FDRLALTA
-3048 TRFVADP
+3048 ARFVADP
-3055 HGPEGTR
+3055 YGPEGAR
-3062 MYRTGDVVRW
+3062 LYRTGDVVRW
-3072 TADGELV
+3072 TAAGDIV

-3094 IELGEIDAVLTAH
+3094 IELGEIDAVLTTH
-3107 PAIRFAHTEV
+3107 RAIQFAHTEV
-3117 REIAGVRRIVSY
+3117 REIAGVQRIVSY
-3129 VLPVAADLATVAE
+3129 ALPTDVTAT
-3142 TGRGT
+3142 
-3147 HTPAHGLPA
+3147 P
-3156 ISGAAAGRDGHAAA
+3156 
-3170 ALDLEELRAH
+3170 DLEELRTH
-3180 CAEHLPAHMVPSSL
+3180 CAKHLPAHMVPSAI
-3194 TLLDRIPLT
+3194 TLLDHIPLT
-3203 PVGKLDRDALPEP
+3203 PVGKLDRDALPQP

-3223 SRDPETDTERLVAEV
+3223 SRDPETETERLVAEV
-3238 MGDLVGAEALGA
+3238 MGELVGAEALGA

-3269 RLAAATGVRLEVRAV
+3269 RLATATGVRLEVRAV

-3292 LAAQLDAGT
+3292 LAIALDTGSTSA
-3301 PSGDLL
+3301 DLR
-3307 PEPRKRTRPQRIPLS
+3307 PEPRKRTRPAQIPLS
-3322 AAQRRLWFLEKFNA
+3322 AAQRRLWFLEQFNA
-3336 SGDHG
+3336 GEQG
-3341 EALGAYNIP
+3341 EALGAYNVP
-3350 VALRLRG
+3350 VALRLHG
-3357 KLDVQALRATLHAVQ
+3357 ELDIPALRAALHEVQ
-3372 ARHETL
+3372 RRHETL
-3378 RTVFPELD
+3378 RTVFPEID
-3386 GEPCQR
+3386 GEPCQQ
-3392 ILDADEAA
+3392 ILEPGDAAVT
-3400 IGLPVRTVDAAQVPA
+3400 LPLRTVPETEVPT
-3415 EIRRTAAAGF
+3415 EIRRVTAGGF
-3425 DLANQVP
+3425 DLATDIP

-3437 LRLTGT
+3437 LRIAGGKT
-3443 GADEHVLV
+3443 EHVLV

-3474 YRAHTAG
+3474 YRAHAG
-3481 QEPQWPALPIQY
+3481 KTGLEWPELPIQY

-3520 WRRALDGIPE
+3520 WRRALDGLPE

-3542 VPSYRGG
+3542 VPTYRGG
-3549 TVECKIDAFTHRELQ
+3549 TVECTLDAFTHRELQ
-3564 ALAAEHGVTMFMVLH
+3564 MLAAEHGVTMFMVLH

-3588 LTAGDDITVG
+3588 LTSGDDIAVG

-3603 RGHPALDRMIG
+3603 RGHPALDRLVG
-3614 MFVGTLVLRTDVDGG
+3614 MFVGTLVLRTHLDGG
-3629 AGFADLLRAVR
+3629 AAFAELLHAVR

-3661 NPARSQAHH
+3661 NPVRSQAHH

-3717 QRREPDGIT
+3717 ANREPDGIT
-3726 VSVNYASDLFEAV
+3726 VSVNYAEDLFEAV

-3758 PATAVGDLELLD
+3758 PALAVGDLELLD
-3770 EAEWSAL
+3770 SAEWSAL
-3777 APVRGAEA
+3777 APVRGTEP

-3796 AAANLNRTAIAV
+3796 AAANLNRSAIAV
-3808 RAAGTQIS
+3808 RSAGTQIS

-3836 GPEVLVA
+3836 GPETLVA

-3894 AHRERMPDGAN
+3894 SYRERMPDGAN

-3915 RRVLTTSDAPITDD
+3915 RRVLATSDSPIVDA
-3929 ERTSALRMDNPAYVI
+3929 ERTTALRMDNPAYVI

-3971 QRFDVRPGCRVLHF
+3971 HRFDVGPGCRVLHF

-4016 GQELGQVFQEEG
+4016 GEELGQVFIEEG

-4085 VTVISQPMTPGGQI
+4085 VTVISQPMAPGGHI

-4140 RRPGLTAQRFVA
+4140 RRPGMTAQRFVA

-4169 RWLEKGGRARD
+4169 RWVERGGRGRD
-4180 MEYVGR
+4180 LEYVGR

-4208 RHAAVEFA
+4208 KHAAVEFA

-4229 LVSYV
+4229 LVAYV
-4234 KPRNGT
+4234 KPRTGT
-4240 APTVAE
+4240 APSAAE

-4265 LLDRIPL
+4265 LLDRVPL

-4291 EGYRAPSTPTEEAL
+4291 EGYRAPSTPIEAAL
-4305 CAAFADVLGIESV
+4305 CAAFAQVLGMDQSDSPRLV

-4338 SQVRAAG
+4338 AALRAEG

-4354 GESTPAAIARR
+4354 GDSTPAAIAGR
-4365 LADAD
+4365 LADAK
-4370 GDAGAALLA
+4370 GDAGAALAA
-4379 ALEALLPLRPVTD
+4379 ALGAVLPLRPGTD
-4392 GAVPPLFCVHPAIGL
+4392 SGVPPLFCVHPAIGL
-4407 SWCFAGLV
+4407 SWCFAGLL
-4415 SHLPHERP
+4415 SQLPHERP
-4423 VYGLQAPHVCGEESH
+4423 VYGLQAPHVAGEESH
-4438 PTITEAAKYY
+4438 STIAEAAKYY
-4448 VAHMKEVQPHGP
+4448 VAHMKSVQPDGP

-4472 AHEVAVQLQAGGDEV
+4472 AHEVAVQLQQGGDEV
-4487 ALLGLMDSYQ
+4487 ALLALMDSYQ
-4497 LSDRWLESAVPS
+4497 LSDQWLEQAVPS
-4509 VADII
+4509 VSAII
-4514 GEFGSDLLGGDTD
+4514 AEFGSDLLGGDAEID
-4527 VDPRMNL
+4527 SRMTL

-4540 LRSRPGP
+4540 LRSRSGP

-4552 VEHLERLYTGY
+4552 VDHLERLYTGY
-4563 TNGAVQAHGFRPRV
+4563 ENGAEQAHGFAPHI
-4577 FDGDLLFFTAADD
+4577 FDGDMLFFTAADD
-4590 EINLADPERCA
+4590 EINRADPERCA
-4601 SAWEPYVTGTVH
+4601 AAWEPYVTGVVH
-4613 DQKVRCRHSGMTT
+4613 DQLVRCTHAGMTT
-4626 PEALSV
+4626 PESLAV
-4632 IGPVLRDHLAELA
+4632 IGPVLRDQLA
-4645 ARAGREETR
+4645 AIDARREGDR

>member
-27 AQAALYYAQ
+27 AQSALWYAQ

-45 IAQYV
+45 IAQFV

-68 GSETEV
+68 GAESEV

-83 GEPHQVVDPTWRPG
+83 GVPHQVVDPSWRPG
-97 WKRLDLREEPD
+97 WARIDLREEPD
-108 PRAAALAWM
+108 PRAAARAWM
-117 NDHASSPIDIEHD
+117 NEHASSPIDIERD
-130 PLTINVVLRTG
+130 PLTMNVVLRVG

-161 MNGTTRAAEIYT
+161 MNATTRAAEIYT

-185 ATPLAAIYADEG
+185 AAPLAAIYGDEN
-197 RYRET
+197 RYRDT
-202 TRFRNDAEYWR
+202 SRFVTDSDYWR
-213 EQLAGVGEPITLS
+213 EQLTGVGEPITLS
-226 GNGMLA
+226 GNGSL
-232 PISDSGRRTA
+232 PVVSDGGRRTA
-242 TAVLGPELEAA
+242 TAVIGRDVETAIEAA
-253 VEAASNTFGSN
+253 ATAFGTN
-264 SSAVFVAALA
+264 SSALFVAALA
-274 CYVRAVT
+274 GYARAVT
-281 GHQDVVLSL
+281 GTQDVVLSL

-308 NVVPIRVRFTGAD
+308 NVVPIRVQFSATD
-321 TLADTVR
+321 TVADTVR
-328 AVELQITGALRHQ
+328 AIELQITGALRHQ

-348 RRECG
+348 RRDCG

-379 LVGAINVLST
+379 LMGSINVLST

-400 NGVGNRIHIDFEANP
+400 NGLGNRIHIDFEANP

-422 LTMHHGRFVDFLRRL
+422 LSMHHGRFLDYLSRFVG
-437 VLAAPQTP
+437 AAPQT
-445 VGDLP
+445 VIADMP

-458 RVLHEWNSTQVARQD
+458 RVLHEWNSTQVARQE

-485 MCPSRVALDFEGDT
+485 MSAGRIALDYEGET

-509 NRLARELIAR
+509 NRLARELVSR
-519 GAGPDTVVGLAIRR
+519 GVGPDTLIGLAVRR
-533 SLDLLVGMYGIVK
+533 SLDLLIGMYAIVK

-569 ARPLCVLTAAR
+569 ARPLCVLTTVR
-580 DELELPALAPRFDID
+580 DRLELPLTAPRFDID
-595 TADLSDRGGRPV
+595 TADLSRHSGRPV
-607 TDADRITPLRADH
+607 TDADRRAPLRADH

-634 KGVGVSHAA
+634 KGVGVTHAA

-656 LDSSD
+656 LDGSD

-698 PSYLAR
+698 PGYLAR
-704 VIAEKNVTTAHFVP
+704 VIAEQGVTTAHFVP

-725 TDTDVRGCTGL
+725 TDTDVAGCTGL

-751 TEFHAALGT
+751 AEFHAALGA
-760 GAEAPQLHNLYGP
+760 GPEAPQLHNLYGP
-773 TEAAVDVTA
+773 TEAAVDVTS
-782 WHCAPG
+782 WHCVPG
-788 TTDVPIGSPVW
+788 TTEVPIGAPIW

-830 GYLGRPGLSADRFVA
+830 GYLGRAALTADRFVA

-862 WRSGGRT
+862 WRGSGRS

-881 VKIRG
+881 VKVRG
-886 LRIELGEIENALLA
+886 LRIELGEIEAALLA
-900 DDRVTRAVCVARR
+900 EERVARAVCVARR
-913 GRGGDELIAYAVAA
+913 GRGGDELIAYV
-927 QGILPS
+927 
-933 GGVAAGADTANGIG
+933 VGA
-947 TAAPDMHGRKQIGA
+947 PGA
-961 AGAADGPAG
+961 ESFGPAQPLD
-970 SITRRGNAAAAT
+970 T
-982 PASGGTGTAVAG
+982 
-994 TTAEAAD
+994 
-1001 RAELAAEL
+1001 AEL
-1009 TAVLR
+1009 TAALR

-1024 AIMVLDE
+1024 FLMVLDE

-1044 LPEPVIGVRRPARPA
+1044 LPEPDAGARRPARPA
-1059 EAGPRNA
+1059 AAPSNA
-1066 VEQQV
+1066 VERQLTG
-1071 IGVFA
+1071 IFA
-1076 EVLGVDE
+1076 EVLGTDE
-1083 IEVADNFFDLGGN
+1083 FDVEDSFFDLGGN
-1096 SLSAARAIAR
+1096 SLTAARAVAR
-1106 VNAAV
+1106 VNAAL

-1116 IRDLFESPTVAALA
+1116 IRDLFETSTVTALA
-1130 ARLAS
+1130 TRLS
-1135 PQSEAAS
+1135 DSRPEHAS

-1148 QRPEHVP
+1148 PRPQHIP

-1175 YNMPLAVELTGP
+1175 YNMPLAVKLTGP
-1187 LDVPALRAG
+1187 LDIPALRAG
-1196 LIDVLER
+1196 LVDVLER
-1203 HESLRTIFPDTPEGP
+1203 HESLRTTFPDTPDGP
-1218 CQRVHPASEIPLTL
+1218 CQLVHPAAEIPLTL
-1232 EPVDALDA
+1232 DPIDATHA
-1240 DVNQLV
+1240 DVHALAS
-1246 TEFAGYGFDLRSQAP
+1246 EFAGYSFDLRSQAP
-1261 IRVALY
+1261 VRVALY
-1267 ATGPDTHV
+1267 ATGPDAYV
-1275 FLVVLHHISGDGW
+1275 FLMVLHHISGDGW
-1288 SVAPLTRDIMVAV
+1288 SIAPLIRDIMTAV
-1301 AARAAGQMPDWT
+1301 AARAGGHAPAWT
-1313 PLPVQY
+1313 PMPVQY

-1330 GDEADPASALSRQL
+1330 GDEADPASALARQL

-1370 STDGGRVE
+1370 STDGGTVA
-1378 FTIPAQLRRDLA
+1378 FTIPSDTRRALA
-1390 ALAAERGVSTFMVLH
+1390 AVAAERGVSTFMVLH
-1405 AALAA
+1405 AALATV
-1410 LLARLCNSTDIAIG
+1410 LARLCNTTDIAIG

-1438 VGMFVNTLVLRT
+1438 VGMCVNTLVLRT
-1450 RIDPAAGFD
+1450 RVDPAAGFD
-1459 RMLAEVRDT
+1459 RMLTEVRDT

-1493 ARHPLFQVMLSYDSS
+1493 ARHPLFQVMLSYDGS
-1508 PELRVDLPGVAA
+1508 PELRVDLPGVDTE
-1520 RVLPMAM
+1520 VLPMA
-1527 DIAKFDLQLTVHEP
+1527 DDVAKFDLQLTVHEP
-1541 VGSGAEDAPLTAE
+1541 AGGPADGAPLTAE
-1554 FGYAADVFDHA
+1554 FGYAADVFDRA
-1565 TVEALARRFAA
+1565 TVEAIARRFGVV
-1576 LLAAAVAD
+1576 LAAAVAD
-1584 PAVPVGD
+1584 PSLPVGD
-1591 LPILDARET
+1591 LPLLDARET

-1608 SPAESASTLARLL
+1608 SPAEPAISLARLL

-1627 VPDAVAVRYQGH
+1627 VPDAVAVRYLGA

-1667 VAIALPRS
+1667 VAIALPRGHD
-1675 LESILAVW
+1675 SILAVW

-1696 PDYPADRIAHM
+1696 PDYPSDRIAHM

-1715 GLTNAERRAEMPDWP
+1715 GITDAERRAELPDWP

-1749 TLAAECAQQ
+1749 QLAEECAQFPD
-1758 TDGPVTDTDRHHPLR
+1758 TAVTDADRHHPLR

-1787 GKPKA
+1787 GRPKA
-1792 VVVTNAGIAS
+1792 VVVTNAGLSS
-1802 LAHEQMHLFRVTDA
+1802 LAHEQMHLFKVTDS

-1846 APAGIYGGAELATLL
+1846 VPAGIFGGIELARIL
-1861 REERVTHA
+1861 REEKVTHA
-1869 FVTPAALGTVPAA
+1869 FVTPAALGTVPAD

-1897 PEDLVRVWTDP
+1897 PEELVTVWTAP
-1908 EARPAGMPV
+1908 ESRPGLPA

-1942 RPVPIGLP
+1942 QPVPIGGP

-1989 GLTAQQFPAN
+1989 DLTAQRFPAN

-2013 LVVSDGVG
+2013 LVVADGTG

-2036 GFRVELREI
+2036 GFRIELREI
-2045 DHVLRDHPGVTFALT
+2045 DHVLAAHPGVTFALT

-2072 VSYLTADT
+2072 VAYLTADT
-2080 DLDIPAVLDTARGRL
+2080 ELEPAAVLEAARGRL

-2100 PSAVTVLE
+2100 PSALSI
-2108 TLPVTPSGKLDRK
+2108 LDAMPVTPSGKLDRK
-2121 ALPAPDF
+2121 ALPAPEF
-2128 VAAAPSRAPETE
+2128 VAAAPTRAPETE
-2140 MEQQVAQ
+2140 LEQQVAL
-2147 VFGTVLGAPVHGAE
+2147 VFGAVLGATVPGAD

-2175 RLTAALHAEFG
+2175 RLTASLHTEFG

-2202 VAARLAEAPRTQ
+2202 LAARLAEAPRTQ
-2214 RAALA
+2214 RIALA
-2219 VHTPRPERVP
+2219 VHSPRPERVP

-2239 LNRFSPESSAYNI
+2239 LNRYSPESSAYNI

-2259 GDPDLPALRAALG
+2259 GDPDIDALRAALA

-2282 TVFPEDEHGAYQKV
+2282 TVFPEDEHGAYQVV

-2304 VLEAVETDDVGA
+2304 VLEPVETDDVGA
-2316 RKALRSLARRG
+2316 RTALRSLARRG
-2327 FDLAHEI
+2327 FDLTREI

-2349 LGIVL
+2349 LGIAL
-2354 HHIAADGWSLGPLT
+2354 HHIAADGWSLAPLT
-2368 RDLAVAYTARHG
+2368 RDLAIAYTARHG
-2380 GVAPA
+2380 DAAPTWA
-2385 WTPLPVQYADFSLWQ
+2385 PLPVQYADFSLWQ
-2400 RECLGQ
+2400 RDLLGA
-2406 EGDPDSA
+2406 DTDADSA
-2413 AAIQLAYWRTALADL
+2413 AAAQLAYWRHALADL
-2428 PEEMPLPYD
+2428 PEELPLPYD
-2437 RARPAEPTQRAGA
+2437 RTRPAEPTGRAGT
-2450 VRFEVPEDVQ
+2450 VRFEVPEALQ
-2460 RRLAEVARAHGVSLF
+2460 RKLADVARAHGVSLF
-2475 MVLRSTMAVLLRVVT
+2475 MVLRSTLAVLLRAVT
-2490 GGRDIVIG
+2490 GGRDVVIG
-2498 TPVAGRTDTRLE
+2498 TPVAGRTDTRLDD
-2510 ELVGMF
+2510 LVGMF
-2516 VNTLVLRSDVDPDR
+2516 VNTLILRSDVDPDR

-2539 RDTELAALAHAE
+2539 RDTELAAMAHAE
-2551 VPFERIVEEIGGGAG
+2551 VPYERVVEELQTADGEERQRRYGA
-2566 GLRPALQVALTV
+2566 RPLLQVALTV
-2578 QEPAPALQLL
+2578 QDTPVPALRLP
-2588 GLGLAAEE
+2588 GLSLHAEE

-2602 KFDLELRVLPGA
+2602 KFDLELRVLPGPDNG
-2614 DDEDRIYEF
+2614 DDRVFEF
-2623 VYAAELFEQQTVST
+2623 VYAAELFDQTTVDT
-2637 LADRLVRVFD
+2637 LAERMLRVFA
-2647 AVTADPRIKVRDIDA
+2647 AVAADPRVRVRDIDA
-2662 RTEIERELLTPA
+2662 RTELEREMFTPA
-2674 WGPAPEPQCSLAAYF
+2674 WGPAPEPQCSLAAYC

-2696 PDRVFLRYED
+2696 ADRVFLRFDD
-2706 TELTYLQADVYSNRL
+2706 TELTYLESDVYSNRL
-2721 ARALISRDLGPGD
+2721 ARALIHRGLGPGD

-2754 KAGAAYVPVDPNY
+2754 KCGAAFVPVDPNY

-2773 HMLTDSGCR
+2773 HMLVDSGCR
-2782 VGVSLTGH
+2782 VGISMTEH
-2790 ADRLYQAG
+2790 SADLHTAA
-2798 GDHAIEWLLLD
+2798 GDHPVDWLLLD
-2809 DAELLDELEAHDD
+2809 NAELLDELEVLDD
-2822 GAVTDADRTTTLWTA
+2822 GPLTDAERATTLWTA

-2875 DRESRTMHFSSPSF
+2875 DRDSRTMHFSSPSF
-2889 DAAVFDLL
+2889 DAAIFDLL
-2897 LAVGSGATM
+2897 LAVGAGATM
-2906 VIVPPHI
+2906 IIVPPDV
-2913 YGGDELAELM
+2913 YGGDELAALM

-2938 ATIDRERWALPNL
+2938 ATIDRERWALPHL
-2951 RAVMVGGEA
+2951 RSVMVGGEA

-2982 ETTVVITIAG
+2982 ETTVVVTIAG
-2992 PMIPG
+2992 PLAVGAPI
-2997 ETVTIGNLVRGAR
+2997 TIGTLVRGAR
-3010 ALVLDERLHP
+3010 ALVLDERLRP

-3028 LYLGGQGSARGY
+3028 LYIGGQGCARGY
-3040 FDRLGLTA
+3040 FERLDLTA
-3048 TRFVADP
+3048 SRFVADP
-3055 HGPEGTR
+3055 YGPEGSR
-3062 MYRTGDVVRW
+3062 LYRTGDVVRW
-3072 TADGELV
+3072 TTGGEIA

-3094 IELGEIDAVLTAH
+3094 IELGEIDGVLTAH
-3107 PAIRFAHTEV
+3107 RAIRFAHTEV
-3117 REIAGVRRIVSY
+3117 REIAGARRIVSY
-3129 VLPVAADLATVAE
+3129 VLPLD
-3142 TGRGT
+3142 
-3147 HTPAHGLPA
+3147 P
-3156 ISGAAAGRDGHAAA
+3156 AAAP
-3170 ALDLEELRAH
+3170 DLEELRAH
-3180 CAEHLPAHMVPSSL
+3180 CATELPAHMVPSAI

-3203 PVGKLDRDALPEP
+3203 PVGKLDRDALPQP

-3238 MGDLVGAEALGA
+3238 MGELVGAEALGA

-3269 RLAAATGVRLEVRAV
+3269 RLATATGVRLEVRTV

-3292 LAAQLDAGT
+3292 LAAALDAG
-3301 PSGDLL
+3301 SASADLR
-3307 PEPRKRTRPQRIPLS
+3307 PEPRKRTRPARIPLS
-3322 AAQRRLWFLEKFNA
+3322 AAQRRLWFLEQFNA

-3341 EALGAYNIP
+3341 EALGAYNVP
-3350 VALRLRG
+3350 VALRLHG
-3357 KLDVQALRATLHAVQ
+3357 ELDIPALRAALHEVQ
-3372 ARHETL
+3372 RRHETL
-3378 RTVFPELD
+3378 RTVFPEID
-3386 GEPCQR
+3386 GEPCQQ
-3392 ILDADEAA
+3392 ILEPGEAA
-3400 IGLPVRTVDAAQVPA
+3400 VTLPLRTVPESAVPE
-3415 EIRRTAAAGF
+3415 EIRRVTASGF
-3425 DLANQVP
+3425 DLATCVP

-3437 LRLTGT
+3437 LRITGSKT
-3443 GADEHVLV
+3443 EHVLV

-3474 YRAHTAG
+3474 YRAHSGKAG
-3481 QEPQWPALPIQY
+3481 RDGGAAGRDGKASGRDGKAPGRDGKAQSPEWPELPIQY

-3549 TVECKIDAFTHRELQ
+3549 TVECTLDPFTHRELQ
-3564 ALAAEHGVTMFMVLH
+3564 NLAAEHGVTMFMVLH

-3588 LTAGDDITVG
+3588 LTSGDDITVG

-3603 RGHPALDRMIG
+3603 RGHPALDRMVG
-3614 MFVGTLVLRTDVDGG
+3614 MFVGTLVLRTHLDGG
-3629 AGFADLLRAVR
+3629 AAFADLLRAVR

-3661 NPARSQAHH
+3661 NPVRSQAHH

-3717 QRREPDGIT
+3717 GKREPDGIT
-3726 VSVNYASDLFEAV
+3726 VSVNYAADLFDEA
-3739 TAQRLAQRF
+3739 TAARLAQRF

-3770 EAEWSAL
+3770 SGEWSAL
-3777 APVRGAEA
+3777 APVRGTEP

-3796 AAANLNRTAIAV
+3796 AAANLNRSAIAV
-3808 RAAGTQIS
+3808 RSAGTQIS

-3836 GPEVLVA
+3836 GPETLVA

-3894 AHRERMPDGAN
+3894 SYRERMPDGAN

-3915 RRVLTTSDAPITDD
+3915 RRVLATSDAPISDT
-3929 ERTSALRMDNPAYVI
+3929 ERTTSLRMDNPAYVI

-3971 QRFDVRPGCRVLHF
+3971 HRFDVGPGCRVLHF

-4016 GQELGQVFQEEG
+4016 GQELGQVFIEEG

-4099 TIGGPIRGVGASVLD
+4099 TIGGPIRGVGATVLD
-4114 ARLHPAPGGVTGEL
+4114 ARLQPAPGGVTGEL

-4140 RRPGLTAQRFVA
+4140 RRPGMTAQRFVA

-4164 TGDLV
+4164 TGYLV
-4169 RWLEKGGRARD
+4169 RWLERGGRARD
-4180 MEYVGR
+4180 LEYVGR

-4208 RHAAVEFA
+4208 KHPAVEFA

-4234 KPRNGT
+4234 KPRNGS
-4240 APTVAE
+4240 APTTAE
-4246 LTAHVAELVPNYM
+4246 LTAHVADLVPNYM

-4265 LLDRIPL
+4265 LLDRVPL

-4291 EGYRAPSTPTEEAL
+4291 EGYRAPETPIEEAL
-4305 CAAFADVLGIESV
+4305 CAAFAEVLGIEQV

-4338 SQVRAAG
+4338 AQLRAAG
-4345 IDLPVQAMF
+4345 VDLPVQAMF
-4354 GESTPAAIARR
+4354 GDSTPAAIAAR
-4365 LADAD
+4365 LAAAD
-4370 GDAGAALLA
+4370 GDAGAALAA
-4379 ALEALLPLRPVTD
+4379 ALGAVLPLRPVTAD
-4392 GAVPPLFCVHPAIGL
+4392 SSVPPLFCVHPAIGL
-4407 SWCFAGLV
+4407 SWCFAGLL

-4423 VYGLQAPHVCGEESH
+4423 VYGLQAPHVAGEESH
-4438 PTITEAAKYY
+4438 RTIAEAAKYY
-4448 VAHMKEVQPHGP
+4448 VAHMKSVQPHGP
-4460 YHVLGWSLGGLI
+4460 YHVLGWSLGGLL
-4472 AHEVAVQLQAGGDEV
+4472 AHEVAVQLQQGGDEV
-4487 ALLGLMDSYQ
+4487 ALLALMDSYQ
-4497 LSDRWLESAVPS
+4497 LSDRWLEAAVPS
-4509 VADII
+4509 VSAII
-4514 GEFGSDLLGGDTD
+4514 AEFGSDLLGGDAD
-4527 VDPRMNL
+4527 IDPRMTL

-4540 LRSRPGP
+4540 LRSRSGP

-4563 TNGAVQAHGFRPRV
+4563 ENGAQQAHGFQPHV

-4590 EINLADPERCA
+4590 EINRADPDRCA
-4601 SAWEPYVTGTVH
+4601 AAWEPYVTGVVH
-4613 DQKVRCRHSGMTT
+4613 DQLVRCTHAGMTT
-4626 PEALSV
+4626 PESLAV
-4632 IGPVLRDHLAELA
+4632 IGPVLRDRLA
-4645 ARAGREETR
+4645 AIDARREGTA